1 MANSKRK
8 KTSGYFVTVGT
19 GEKIHYNSNP
29 TRSKPKVTETQKQAA
44 EARVQQYRSA
54 AKENAS
60 TQSGLSKPAKITS
73 DVSGEAWTRATPS
86 QVKLP
91 SGYTTS
97 QQSELNRL
105 QELRRQAQVDLDT
118 DTLNSV
124 DKRMKELRAQAG
136 KQTRFERVGSVLS
149 GSGKLYAGQLAG
161 TAGTLVEGAGKLN
174 TRIENYTDRE
184 KLQTAEDNINRY
196 QQMLSSGKDLTG
208 KALTAEDRKRIQSYI
223 KHNQAVLDAHK
234 NYTATVENAD
244 KETADTLYGKSLDLI
259 DSGSKDVEKAKED
272 LGFVGRAAVDLG
284 VAGTQM
290 AADAALGT
298 LTGTALIPMFIRSF
312 GGGAIEAKQNG
323 ATYGQQLAYGA
334 LSAGTEVATEKI
346 SNVSGVFKKV
356 YGGGV
361 VDEAVKK
368 AVKKLS
374 SNAVGQALLTAGAS
388 AGGEGFEEF
397 VSDVF
402 APIWQRAT
410 YAKDPYAS
418 DKYGAGNIDL
428 KSRPQYQNADGTIST
443 VDSWSFNID
452 GKEVLLPS
460 VWMKD
465 GKPYRS
471 SNADEILRHY
481 KETGEYLGK
490 FDTVEQANAY
500 AEKLHQEQNQ
510 YYNVYQNAKF
520 DLGEA
525 MYDAMIGAAMGLIGD
540 AGNIVN
546 TTRQASVDNRGVKN
560 AGNAVDVS
568 QMNSGNTVPPVD
580 AQNQNGYNETKVS
593 PAASAQVQQTEAQ
606 AQVTRA
612 ENPGSTVLDAATTL
626 FTQQG
631 MKLKTAQEKAAIV
644 QKLIAGEEVSVRDIN
659 KLNPTSKEGQAIFT
673 QLTGVQFPEGKVTQE
688 QLYNLYR
695 SANQVAVDAR
705 EKQRAQQA
713 AQEAAFQQAAM
724 ERARS
729 VQEQQ
734 ETPAAQ
740 EQQTTDTL
748 TRQMADAGFQ
758 ANPETQDR
766 IAQAQAELN
775 DAVNGT
781 ATAASRKTGNVRN
794 SLTLK
799 TGDTLTRDQFKQVM
813 QELYAEKGVNL
824 TDNQLDAAFNNFLST
839 ADRGGDISGLE
850 AMAEYLKSKEENIN
864 EAEPAGRSVPV
875 SGGLRG
881 ESDQGAAEQRQGV
894 PDRDGEGKGTN
905 QTGSASVRGK
915 RTDAGRTGREGKVQN
930 RRSEALRSDDAG
942 APGVSGES
950 EAVHDTGEVR
960 GGNGPTESGGG
971 RADETRN
978 LSFSERGETDEAELK
993 QQESFIQELRKKR
1006 PPVKRVRPDPSFQY
1020 VRVLDKSYWT
1030 QEMLDLQKDFARV
1043 GVKLNATIG
1052 EIRSKEGI
1060 TANGVA
1066 LSGKAFA
1073 RADHPTRTFKRSA
1086 SHELIHEYIM
1096 ADNALAGQL
1105 EAVLR
1110 MNVDSAKLN
1119 DLVGKYISLYQRA
1132 YTGLTDAEMKLRATE
1147 EIICDAYSG
1156 INRNGWGATEY
1167 SDDIRAAVSS
1177 WEKVWDAAHPNGYQ
1191 NTTQNSTAQGNTGK
1205 PSFSLTTE
1213 MTWDEQLDEL
1223 DNSSR
1228 FSALY
1233 IEETPN
1239 ILAEVGLGDLP
1250 LCMTKAHMKDAL
1262 HEKDPSNPHWHGVPE
1277 GVVRRLPDLLSK
1289 PAMILR
1295 SKTTP
1300 GDIVVVLQAAD
1311 ADGNP
1316 IVATIRPN
1324 GSAWVDKVAGPAN
1337 FITSVYGRDNFAPKA
1352 GETSK
1357 NNLLYLALRDRG
1369 IMYWNEKRTETLA
1382 HRCRLQLPQT
1392 LRKVPSDTILKQY
1405 EGYVKGNTPQRL
1417 FSMDDY
1423 DDAVTGSPDMD
1434 GSVPKFK
1441 NWDEAFWHFENL
1453 AGSNLAFADPP
1464 VMTSEMEFGA
1474 LDSHGKWHET
1484 LGTYSKDAAGL
1495 AKFNEDVKDF
1505 ITADELSDEELNALF
1520 PPTDGDFADDGYG
1533 YNYED
1538 QDADVP
1544 GFLSDIYARS
1554 QKEVSD
1560 AVQTN
1565 RDGFTKTDTKAFQ
1578 KWFNDPSG
1586 EFTNPDGQPKVFLR
1600 GSIYMGA
1607 TKAHEAGVAKSKGIF
1622 FTTDPSVAQE
1632 YASGVSSGENTTLM
1646 DEIKGDENLYLKELP
1661 RKYFRGWGPAKDYI
1675 LRHFQAYGNGL
1686 RLVGLD
1692 ANGNEVSRISDAE
1705 TFSLQTNAAT
1715 DEQFRK
1721 EGWFAEEKW
1730 RELASFPK
1738 TKQGLEDFNYRLG
1751 DIIRENKL
1759 GIRGY
1764 GKYFLTSNNT
1774 LVVDAQ
1780 GDDYHGIRSGVLPS
1794 ELRNG
1799 DTYVHINDIA
1809 ERAFQNGYDAV
1820 VVKNVDDAGGA
1831 QTQYIVKDS
1840 NQVKSVYNR
1849 GTWDKT
1855 KPDFL
1860 FDMAENDDHRQKL
1873 EDFFKKMEEEYG
1885 GGSAEAMFQ
1894 TFEQLDRARQRAEER
1909 AADAEAAQ
1917 QAAEWATEA
1926 AVEAARMAERERADK
1941 KLQKQKDAF
1950 QEKARQKAAEARLS
1964 KAKAVKSARLA
1975 EQMNAGRQWAAK
1987 LRRQDERATA
1997 KAEAMRKSA
2006 EERMSQLRSGHQQEL
2021 DDTRLAERMN
2031 AGRKVAEAKR
2041 KGLDA
2046 VAREKAKRE
2055 QDHKLASK
2063 DAKTAASVLRK
2074 YHKADTEKLTNAPV
2088 STLREAYHKP
2098 TAKDAVKAAADKLRT
2113 AHREFYKA
2121 FINGTQA
2128 VDDFSKYQKVDANT
2142 SVLLRTAMA
2151 SGSTVQS
2158 IRQDHLVGKDGSVI
2172 DDRSLEDVVICWD
2185 GSGKHR
2191 KYNDDKQRI
2200 LQDYMLHRHNVDRM
2214 SFREKAL
2221 NAVESYEQSY
2231 PWLASLEPREFAELV
2246 ADGNRIAQRYQELI
2260 EQFQKA
2266 KDKPIFTDS
2275 EGKPVTAE
2283 FSRNLV
2289 SQYEQQYDWV
2299 KEKAEGIYDWWDKF
2313 MQEWVVGDSLS
2324 AEEYAT
2330 LRETYPSYVP
2340 TYRKDKPGLGKGVS
2354 SFGGTVT
2361 AKKAVRAAT
2370 GGTSAVANIED
2381 SFNMLME
2388 KNVSS
2393 QRTNMVLRSITDT
2406 AMLDDAGDF
2415 NGFAVFDWNEAPEI
2429 LRWGLAAEG
2438 FEGALEAGT
2447 DQAAA
2452 KALSKDDGG
2461 VYRVRA
2467 WANGERVSAIVDPEL
2482 YKALDFAFNQKTGWF
2497 TKVGQTLTSPMKTF
2511 ITGINPAFAMR
2522 NTIRD
2527 NLTAQMNSISV
2538 VNSISGIKF
2547 EKYYAKAWQEMVSG
2561 SENWQHFVALGGTN
2575 AGYYNNEGGTYIT
2588 NLNRQKMQDLNPV
2601 NKVGKALGFI
2611 GEHTEQVTRF
2621 AEYLATIDRLPGGD
2635 TYGNRL
2641 VGIKNAAEVTVD
2653 FSRKGTLGKAF
2664 NAWIPYWNP
2673 TVQGIDKTVR
2683 TFFDQPTVA
2692 GKAKVLSRAALT
2704 TLPLDILLFAIYHAL
2719 DRDDEW
2725 EELSDRTK
2733 DTYYC
2738 IPLPDEHKFLKI
2750 PKSRDWGQIIGNPI
2764 MRMLQGLDGREDPF
2778 ENYFEVSI
2786 KPNFLWSNPLDAVL
2800 LSTQYDLAKN
2810 EDFAGRAIVPSNYQK
2825 MAKGDQWNS
2834 DTSKY
2839 AKVIADIGNMFVEE
2853 DVLSPMQIDYVINDY
2868 FGDFGSMFQRLFSIG
2883 GNDKQASAEEQAK
2896 MVAEDLLGNWVADNR
2911 YSSATV
2917 SDYYDMLDKVSQE
2930 VAAERVQNPDGYK
2943 DTPMYKLNSAFN
2955 AKGSAS
2961 DQITELN
2968 ARVRELPD
2976 GPEKDAI
2983 KGQIVELAR
2992 EALQMY
2998 DAVMSGDIT
3007 EPKMEMEYSKY
3018 GDKVKNALT
3027 DLADYS
3033 EDYAFLPSDYKPSSY
3048 TDPKN
3053 KNKEYVLDDAAKA
3066 KYRELYDEEYANVME
3081 AVIKSSKYRSAS
3093 AEKRAE
3099 LLEAV
3104 RDDVAPQVKEEFL
3117 KWLAKN
3123 YKSTPKKK

>member
-1 MANSKRK
+1 MADSKRK

-19 GEKIHYNSNP
+19 GEKIQYNSNP
-29 TRSKPKVTETQKQAA
+29 TRSKPKVTEAQKQAA

-73 DVSGEAWTRATPS
+73 GVSGEAWTRATPS
-86 QVKLP
+86 QTKVPL
-91 SGYTTS
+91 GYTTS

-105 QELRRQAQVDLDT
+105 QELRRQAQVDLDV
-118 DTLNSV
+118 DTMNKL
-124 DKRMKELRAQAG
+124 DAQMKAIRAQAG
-136 KQTRFERVGSVLS
+136 KQTIGDRASDTLSAIFSGSAGAYTNTAGFISNAYNDPDYNRRQIAQAQKALKTGRLSDGKIVTPAMRKTLQDNIDRMNREIAEWESENSTTNRIYRAADRMQDDSAAFQESAKQGLGKVGSTIVDAAVSMGQSTLDAVPAMVTGGAAGMAPFVVRAFG
-149 GSGKLYAGQLAG
+149 GSTQEARRKGADLNQQFLYGSAEAAKEYVTEKLFGL
-161 TAGTLVEGAGKLN
+161 TLPQKMMGSAGKGL
-174 TRIENYTDRE
+174 
-184 KLQTAEDNINRY
+184 
-196 QQMLSSGKDLTG
+196 
-208 KALTAEDRKRIQSYI
+208 
-223 KHNQAVLDAHK
+223 
-234 NYTATVENAD
+234 AD
-244 KETADTLYGKSLDLI
+244 IS
-259 DSGSKDVEKAKED
+259 VEKAID
-272 LGFVGRAAVDLG
+272 
-284 VAGTQM
+284 AGIRK
-290 AADAALGT
+290 ALG
-298 LTGTALIPMFIRSF
+298 RVESEF
-312 GGGAIEAKQNG
+312 GQKAIGGIATWLASGVTEGAEEIIGSAIENAFINPNLRPWEPDTRTRQQKFEDALYDGLVGAVSGLMGGVTNL
-323 ATYGQQLAYGA
+323 ATYDISKLNPTK
-334 LSAGTEVATEKI
+334 GT
-346 SNVSGVFKKV
+346 SSGV
-356 YGGGV
+356 
-361 VDEAVKK
+361 
-368 AVKKLS
+368 
-374 SNAVGQALLTAGAS
+374 
-388 AGGEGFEEF
+388 
-397 VSDVF
+397 
-402 APIWQRAT
+402 
-410 YAKDPYAS
+410 
-418 DKYGAGNIDL
+418 
-428 KSRPQYQNADGTIST
+428 T
-443 VDSWSFNID
+443 VDAKS
-452 GKEVLLPS
+452 
-460 VWMKD
+460 
-465 GKPYRS
+465 
-471 SNADEILRHY
+471 
-481 KETGEYLGK
+481 
-490 FDTVEQANAY
+490 
-500 AEKLHQEQNQ
+500 QN
-510 YYNVYQNAKF
+510 V
-520 DLGEA
+520 
-525 MYDAMIGAAMGLIGD
+525 
-540 AGNIVN
+540 
-546 TTRQASVDNRGVKN
+546 
-560 AGNAVDVS
+560 
-568 QMNSGNTVPPVD
+568 
-580 AQNQNGYNETKVS
+580 YNETKVS

-606 AQVTRA
+606 AQVTQA
-612 ENPGSTVLDAATTL
+612 ENPDVNVLDATTTL

-659 KLNPTSKEGQAIFT
+659 KLNPENPKARELFT

-695 SANQVAVDAR
+695 SAHDVAMQAQVQAQVQAETEVENTVPVDSAEGR
-705 EKQRAQQA
+705 EAFPGVNRVLD
-713 AQEAAFQQAAM
+713 EASTA
-724 ERARS
+724 
-729 VQEQQ
+729 QQ
-734 ETPAAQ
+734 ETPAVQ
-740 EQQTTDTL
+740 EQQATDTL
-748 TRQMADAGFQ
+748 AKQMADAGFQ

-781 ATAASRKTGNVRN
+781 TTAASRKTGNARN
-794 SLTLK
+794 SITLK

-864 EAEPAGRSVPV
+864 EEEPAGRSVPV

-894 PDRDGEGKGTN
+894 PGRDGEGKRTN
-905 QTGSASVRGK
+905 QTGAASVRGK

-971 RADETRN
+971 RTDETRN
-978 LSFSERGETDEAELK
+978 LSFSERGESDEAELK
-993 QQESFIQELRKKR
+993 QQKSFIQELRQKR

-1020 VRVLDKSYWT
+1020 VRILDKSYWT

-1066 LSGKAFA
+1066 LAGKAFA

-1096 ADNALAGQL
+1096 ADNALGGQL

-1132 YTGLTDAEMKLRATE
+1132 YTGLTDAEMKLRAME
-1147 EIICDAYSG
+1147 EIICDAYAG
-1156 INRNGWGATEY
+1156 INRQGWGATEY

-1177 WEKVWDAAHPNGYQ
+1177 WEKEWDAAHPNGYQ
-1191 NTTQNSTAQGNTGK
+1191 NTAQNSTAQGNTGK

-1213 MTWDEQLDEL
+1213 MTWDEQIDSLDDETNY
-1223 DNSSR
+1223 NS
-1228 FSALY
+1228 LY
-1233 IEETPN
+1233 IAETPN

-1250 LCMTKAHMKDAL
+1250 LTMSKAHLRDNM
-1262 HEKDPSNPHWHGVPE
+1262 HEKSPSNPHYHGVQE
-1277 GVVRRLPDLLSK
+1277 GVVRSLPELLSK

-1295 SKTTP
+1295 SRTNP
-1300 GDIVVVLQAAD
+1300 GDIMVVLQAVD
-1311 ADGNP
+1311 NDWNP
-1316 IVATIRPN
+1316 VVATIRPN
-1324 GSAWVDKVAGPAN
+1324 GTAYVDGVKGPAN
-1337 FITSVYGRDNFAPKA
+1337 FITSVYGRDNFAPRS
-1352 GETSK
+1352 GELSEYNT
-1357 NNLLYLALRDRG
+1357 LYLALRERN
-1369 IMYWNEKRTETLA
+1369 IMYWNKKRTEALA
-1382 HRCRLQLPQT
+1382 HRSRLQLPQT

-1417 FSMDDY
+1417 FSVDDY
-1423 DDAVTGSPDMD
+1423 DGANTDTNGDSGA
-1434 GSVPKFK
+1434 KFK
-1441 NWDEAFWHFENL
+1441 DWTSAFMHFENTPN
-1453 AGSNLAFADPP
+1453 SNMAFAEAPGPFAD
-1464 VMTSEMEFGA
+1464 EMEFGL
-1474 LDSHGKWHET
+1474 LDANGKWSET
-1484 LGTYSKDAAGL
+1484 LGVYSKDSEGL
-1495 AKFNEDVKDF
+1495 AAFNEDVKDF
-1505 ITADELSDEELNALF
+1505 LSAYEMSDEELNDLF
-1520 PPTDGDFADDGYG
+1520 PAEDDYA
-1533 YNYED
+1533 ED
-1538 QDADVP
+1538 YSVGEWDVP
-1544 GFLSDIYARS
+1544 PSPGTKNLEGDW
-1554 QKEVSD
+1554 EV
-1560 AVQTN
+1560 QNN
-1565 RDGFTKTDTKAFQ
+1565 REGFTRTDTKAFK
-1578 KWFNDPSG
+1578 KWFNDDSG
-1586 EFTNPDGQPKVFLR
+1586 ELTNRDGKPKVFMR
-1600 GSIYMGA
+1600 GSMGEGR
-1607 TKAHEAGVAKSKGIF
+1607 TNFGNYKDKKSGGLF
-1622 FTTDPSVAQE
+1622 FTESPRVAVNYGEGASVDINDN
-1632 YASGVSSGENTTLM
+1632 YTLM
-1646 DEIKGDENLYLKELP
+1646 DGLKGWGNDASAEWKPRYLK
-1661 RKYFRGWGPAKDYI
+1661 GWGPAKDY
-1675 LRHFQAYGNGL
+1675 LRSLFQDSDGNGL
-1686 RLVGLD
+1686 RLVGMD
-1692 ANGNEVSRISDAE
+1692 ADGNVVDKMAK
-1705 TFSLQTNAAT
+1705 TDHFSLQTNMAT
-1715 DEQFRK
+1715 AEQLENEDMVLADE
-1721 EGWFAEEKW
+1721 W
-1730 RELASFPK
+1730 RELASYPK
-1738 TKQGLEDFNYRLG
+1738 TRDSLEQFNQELGGYISQNRLG
-1751 DIIRENKL
+1751 L
-1759 GIRGY
+1759 RGY
-1764 GKYFLTSNNT
+1764 SKVYLSAKKT
-1774 LVVDAQ
+1774 LVVDA
-1780 GDDYHGIRSGVLPS
+1780 HGSEFSAISEEFIPS
-1794 ELRNG
+1794 KFHSPKGTGYSNING
-1799 DTYVHINDIA
+1799 LTR
-1809 ERAFQNGYDAV
+1809 RAFDEGYDCV
-1820 VVKNVDDAGGA
+1820 IVKNVQDTGGM
-1831 QTQYIVKDS
+1831 QTQYAVADGR
-1840 NQVKSVYNR
+1840 QVKSVYNK
-1849 GTWDKT
+1849 GTWDGSN
-1855 KPDFL
+1855 PNFL
-1860 FDMAENDDHRQKL
+1860 FDMVENEDHRQKL

-1926 AVEAARMAERERADK
+1926 AVEAAKMAERERADK

-1964 KAKAVKSARLA
+1964 KAKAVKSTRLA

-2006 EERMSQLRSGHQQEL
+2006 EERMSQLRAGHQQEL

-2041 KGLDA
+2041 KGRDA

-2098 TAKDAVKAAADKLRT
+2098 TAKEAMKAAADKLRT

-2121 FINGTQA
+2121 FINGAQA

-2172 DDRSLEDVVICWD
+2172 DERSLEDVVICWD

-2191 KYNDDKQRI
+2191 KYNDDKQRV
-2200 LQDYMLHRHNVDRM
+2200 LQDYMLHRHNIDRM

-2266 KDKPIFTDS
+2266 KDKPIFTDVN
-2275 EGKPVTAE
+2275 GAPVSAD
-2283 FSRNLV
+2283 FSRQRV
-2289 SQYEQQYDWV
+2289 SEYEESNPWV

-2330 LRETYPSYVP
+2330 LRETYPAYVP

-2415 NGFAVFDWNEAPEI
+2415 NGFAVFDWNEAPEM

-2683 TFFDQPTVA
+2683 TFFDQPNVA

-2968 ARVRELPD
+2968 AQVRELPD

-3099 LLEAV
+3099 LLEAA

>member
-1 MANSKRK
+1 MSLESIRKRAKAKAKASDEATGAKVLGTTTLNKQLGDNGSTPLKTTAKSSGLSGATASSK
-8 KTSGYFVTVGT
+8 
-19 GEKIHYNSNP
+19 
-29 TRSKPKVTETQKQAA
+29 AA
-44 EARVQQYRSA
+44 S
-54 AKENAS
+54 S
-60 TQSGLSKPAKITS
+60 QSGLSKPATIKA

-86 QVKLP
+86 QAKLK
-91 SGYTTS
+91 SGYTSS
-97 QQSELNRL
+97 QEREISKL
-105 QELRRQAQVDLDT
+105 QEQRRQAQVDLDT
-118 DTLNSV
+118 DTVNAV
-124 DKRMKELRAQAG
+124 DKRLKELRASAG
-136 KQTRFERVGSVLS
+136 KPTIGDRASDTLSAIMS
-149 GSGKLYAGQLAG
+149 GSGGAYTNAVGFASNALNDPDYYRRQIKQAQNALETGRLSDGNPVTEAMRKKL
-161 TAGTLVEGAGKLN
+161 T
-174 TRIENYTDRE
+174 ENISEYQKKIE
-184 KLQTAEDNINRY
+184 KLESENSFTNRTYRAADQMQDDSAAY
-196 QQMLSSGKDLTG
+196 QESAKQGLGKVGSTIVDAAVSMG
-208 KALTAEDRKRIQSYI
+208 QST
-223 KHNQAVLDAHK
+223 LDAVPALV
-234 NYTATVENAD
+234 T
-244 KETADTLYGKSLDLI
+244 S
-259 DSGSKDVEKAKED
+259 
-272 LGFVGRAAVDLG
+272 G
-284 VAGTQM
+284 VAGMAPFVARAFGGSTQEARRKGANLDQQFLYGSAE
-290 AADAALGT
+290 AAKEYVTEKLFGLTLPQKMMGRAGT
-298 LTGTALIPMFIRSF
+298 GSFDDLLEKGIRSVTEKLAKSD
-312 GGGAIEAKQNG
+312 GGQKVIGGLATWLMSG
-323 ATYGQQLAYGA
+323 ATEGLEEIIGSALENTFINPTLRPWEPDTRTAQEKFNDALYDGLVGA
-334 LSAGTEVATEKI
+334 
-346 SNVSGVFKKV
+346 VSGLM
-356 YGGGV
+356 GGV
-361 VDEAVKK
+361 T
-368 AVKKLS
+368 
-374 SNAVGQALLTAGAS
+374 N
-388 AGGEGFEEF
+388 
-397 VSDVF
+397 
-402 APIWQRAT
+402 IAT
-410 YAKDPYAS
+410 YDTSKLNPTKDTRS
-418 DKYGAGNIDL
+418 GA
-428 KSRPQYQNADGTIST
+428 T
-443 VDSWSFNID
+443 
-452 GKEVLLPS
+452 
-460 VWMKD
+460 
-465 GKPYRS
+465 
-471 SNADEILRHY
+471 
-481 KETGEYLGK
+481 
-490 FDTVEQANAY
+490 
-500 AEKLHQEQNQ
+500 
-510 YYNVYQNAKF
+510 
-520 DLGEA
+520 
-525 MYDAMIGAAMGLIGD
+525 
-540 AGNIVN
+540 
-546 TTRQASVDNRGVKN
+546 
-560 AGNAVDVS
+560 
-568 QMNSGNTVPPVD
+568 VD
-580 AQNQNGYNETKVS
+580 AQNQNDYNETKVS
-593 PAASAQVQQTEAQ
+593 PAASTEVQQTEAQ
-606 AQVTRA
+606 AQVTQA
-612 ENPGSTVLDAATTL
+612 ENPGVDVLDAATTL
-626 FTQQG
+626 FVQQG
-631 MKLKTAQEKAAIV
+631 MKLKTAQEKAGIV
-644 QKLIAGEEVSVRDIN
+644 QKLSAGEEVSVRDIN
-659 KLNPTSKEGQAIFT
+659 KLNPTSKESQAIFT
-673 QLTGVQFPEGKVTQE
+673 QLTGVQFPDGKVTQE

-695 SANQVAVDAR
+695 SAHDVAVQAQTEAESVAIDSAEGREAFPAVNQVLDDTAAV
-705 EKQRAQQA
+705 
-713 AQEAAFQQAAM
+713 
-724 ERARS
+724 
-729 VQEQQ
+729 QQ
-734 ETPAAQ
+734 ETPASQ
-740 EQQTTDTL
+740 EQQSSDTL
-748 TRQMADAGFQ
+748 AKQMADAGFQ

-781 ATAASRKTGNVRN
+781 TTAASRKTGNARN
-794 SLTLK
+794 SITLK

-813 QELYAEKGVNL
+813 RELYADKNVNI
-824 TDNQLDAAFNNFLST
+824 TDGQLDAAFNNFLAA

-850 AMAEYLKSKEENIN
+850 AMAEYLKSKEENTN

-881 ESDQGAAEQRQGV
+881 ESDQSTAEQRQGV
-894 PDRDGEGKGTN
+894 PGRNGEGQGTN
-905 QTGSASVRGK
+905 QTGTSPVRGK
-915 RTDAGRTGREGKVQN
+915 GTDARGTSGERTGEN
-930 RRSEALRSDDAG
+930 RKTETLRSDDEG
-942 APGVSGES
+942 APGVSGGP
-950 EAVHDTGEVR
+950 EAIQDAGAVR
-960 GGNGPTESGGG
+960 GGDGPTESGGG

-993 QQESFIQELRKKR
+993 QQKRFIQELRQKR
-1006 PPVKRVRPDPSFQY
+1006 PPIKRVRPDPSFQY
-1020 VRVLDKSYWT
+1020 ARVLDKSYWT

-1052 EIRSKEGI
+1052 EIRNKEGI
-1060 TANGVA
+1060 SANGVA
-1066 LSGKAFA
+1066 LAGNAYA

-1086 SHELIHEYIM
+1086 SHELVHEYIM
-1096 ADNALAGQL
+1096 ADNALGGRL
-1105 EAVLR
+1105 EAALQ
-1110 MNVDSAKLN
+1110 MDMDDAKLN
-1119 DLVGKYISLYQRA
+1119 DLIGKYINLYQKA
-1132 YTGLTDAEMKLRATE
+1132 YKGLTKEEMEYRATE
-1147 EIICDAYSG
+1147 EIICDAYAG
-1156 INRNGWGATEY
+1156 INRQGWGATEY
-1167 SDDIRAAVSS
+1167 SETIRDAVGK
-1177 WEKVWDAAHPNGYQ
+1177 WEKEWDAAHPNGYQ
-1191 NTTQNSTAQGNTGK
+1191 NTAQNSTAQGNTGK
-1205 PSFSLTTE
+1205 PSFSID
-1213 MTWDEQLDEL
+1213 DE
-1223 DNSSR
+1223 S
-1228 FSALY
+1228 
-1233 IEETPN
+1233 
-1239 ILAEVGLGDLP
+1239 
-1250 LCMTKAHMKDAL
+1250 
-1262 HEKDPSNPHWHGVPE
+1262 
-1277 GVVRRLPDLLSK
+1277 
-1289 PAMILR
+1289 
-1295 SKTTP
+1295 
-1300 GDIVVVLQAAD
+1300 
-1311 ADGNP
+1311 DGN
-1316 IVATIRPN
+1316 
-1324 GSAWVDKVAGPAN
+1324 
-1337 FITSVYGRDNFAPKA
+1337 
-1352 GETSK
+1352 
-1357 NNLLYLALRDRG
+1357 
-1369 IMYWNEKRTETLA
+1369 
-1382 HRCRLQLPQT
+1382 
-1392 LRKVPSDTILKQY
+1392 
-1405 EGYVKGNTPQRL
+1405 
-1417 FSMDDY
+1417 
-1423 DDAVTGSPDMD
+1423 
-1434 GSVPKFK
+1434 VPKFK
-1441 NWDEAFWHFENL
+1441 NWDDAFWHFETL
-1453 AGSNLAFADPP
+1453 AGSNLAFSEPP
-1464 VMTSEMEFGA
+1464 AMTDSMEFGA

-1495 AKFNEDVKDF
+1495 DKFNADVKDF
-1505 ITADELSDEELNALF
+1505 LSTYEISDEELNALF
-1520 PPTDGDFADDGYG
+1520 PPIEGDIVDDGYG

-1554 QKEVSD
+1554 QREASD

-1646 DEIKGDENLYLKELP
+1646 DEIKGDDNLYLKELQ

-1692 ANGNEVSRISDAE
+1692 ANGNEVPRISDAE

-1721 EGWFAEEKW
+1721 EGWFAEDKW

-1759 GIRGY
+1759 GVRGY
-1764 GKYFLTSNNT
+1764 GKYFLTSDNT

-1780 GDDYHGIRSGVLPS
+1780 GDDYHGIRSDVLPRA
-1794 ELRNG
+1794 LQNG
-1799 DTYVHINDIA
+1799 DPYVHIDNIA
-1809 ERAFQNGYDAV
+1809 ERAFQNDYDAV
-1820 VVKNVDDAGGA
+1820 VVKNVDDAGGS
-1831 QTQYIVKDS
+1831 QTQYIVKS
-1840 NQVKSVYNR
+1840 SSQVKSVYNR
-1849 GTWDKT
+1849 GTWDNT

-1909 AADAEAAQ
+1909 AADAEAVQ

-1926 AVEAARMAERERADK
+1926 AVEAAKMAERERADK
-1941 KLQKQKDAF
+1941 KLQKQKNAY
-1950 QEKARQKAAEARLS
+1950 QAKAKQKAAEARLS
-1964 KAKAVKSARLA
+1964 KAKAVQSARLA

-2006 EERMSQLRSGHQQEL
+2006 EERMSQLRADHQQEM

-2041 KGLDA
+2041 KGRDA

-2074 YHKADTEKLTNAPV
+2074 YHKTDVENLTNAPV
-2088 STLREAYHKP
+2088 NTLRDAYHKP

-2128 VDDFSKYQKVDANT
+2128 IDDFSKYQKVDANT

-2172 DDRSLEDVVICWD
+2172 DSRSLEDVVICWD

-2191 KYNDDKQRI
+2191 KYNDDKQRV
-2200 LQDYMLHRHNVDRM
+2200 LQDYMLHRHNIDRM

-2340 TYRKDKPGLGKGVS
+2340 TYRMDKPGLGKGVS

-2415 NGFAVFDWNEAPEI
+2415 NGFAVFDWNEAPEM

-2547 EKYYAKAWQEMVSG
+2547 EKYYVKAWQEMVSG

-2673 TVQGIDKTVR
+2673 TVQGIDKVVR
-2683 TFFDQPTVA
+2683 TFFDQPTVV

-2704 TLPLDILLFAIYHAL
+2704 TLPLEVFLFALYHKL

-2733 DTYYC
+2733 DAYYC
-2738 IPLPDEHKFLKI
+2738 IPLKDEHKFLKI

-2853 DVLSPMQIDYVINDY
+2853 DWLSPMQLDYIINDY

-2883 GNDKQASAEEQAK
+2883 GNDSEVGTKEQAK
-2896 MVAEDLLGNWVADNR
+2896 LVAEDLFGNWVADNR

-2943 DTPMYKLNSAFN
+2943 DTPMYKLNAAFN
-2955 AKGSAS
+2955 AQGSAS

-2968 ARVRELPD
+2968 AQVRELPD
-2976 GPEKDAI
+2976 GPEKDEI

-2998 DAVMSGDIT
+2998 DAVMSGEIT

-3018 GDKVKNALT
+3018 GDKVKKALT

-3066 KYRELYDEEYANVME
+3066 KYRELYDEEYASVME

-3099 LLEAV
+3099 LLEAA

>member
-1 MANSKRK
+1 MADSKRK

-19 GEKIHYNSNP
+19 GEKIQYNSNP

-60 TQSGLSKPAKITS
+60 TQSMLSKPARITS
-73 DVSGEAWTRATPS
+73 DVSSEAWTRATPS
-86 QVKLP
+86 QTKVPL
-91 SGYTTS
+91 GYTTS

-105 QELRRQAQVDLDT
+105 QELRRQAQVDLDV
-118 DTLNSV
+118 DTMNKL
-124 DKRMKELRAQAG
+124 DAQMKAIRAQAG
-136 KQTRFERVGSVLS
+136 KQTAGDRASDVLSTIVS
-149 GSGKLYAGQLAG
+149 GSGSSLVN
-161 TAGTLVEGAGKLN
+161 TAGFISNAYNDPDFNRRQIAQAQKALETGRLSDGKVVTPAMRKTLQDNIDRMNREIAEWESENSTTNRIYRAVDRMQNDSAAFQESAKQGLGKVGSTIVDAAVSMGQSTLDAVPAMVTGGAAGMAPFVVRAFGGATQEARRKGADLNQQFLYGSAEAAKEYVTEKLFGLTLPQKMMGNAGKGLADASVEGLIDTGIKKALGRIESEFGQKAIGGIATWLASGVTEGAEEIIGSAIENAFINPNLRPWEPDTRTRQQKFEDALYDGLVGAVSGLMGGVTNIATYDTSKLN
-174 TRIENYTDRE
+174 PAKT
-184 KLQTAEDNINRY
+184 
-196 QQMLSSGKDLTG
+196 TG
-208 KALTAEDRKRIQSYI
+208 
-223 KHNQAVLDAHK
+223 
-234 NYTATVENAD
+234 
-244 KETADTLYGKSLDLI
+244 
-259 DSGSKDVEKAKED
+259 
-272 LGFVGRAAVDLG
+272 
-284 VAGTQM
+284 
-290 AADAALGT
+290 
-298 LTGTALIPMFIRSF
+298 
-312 GGGAIEAKQNG
+312 
-323 ATYGQQLAYGA
+323 
-334 LSAGTEVATEKI
+334 
-346 SNVSGVFKKV
+346 SGV
-356 YGGGV
+356 
-361 VDEAVKK
+361 
-368 AVKKLS
+368 
-374 SNAVGQALLTAGAS
+374 T
-388 AGGEGFEEF
+388 
-397 VSDVF
+397 
-402 APIWQRAT
+402 
-410 YAKDPYAS
+410 
-418 DKYGAGNIDL
+418 
-428 KSRPQYQNADGTIST
+428 
-443 VDSWSFNID
+443 
-452 GKEVLLPS
+452 
-460 VWMKD
+460 
-465 GKPYRS
+465 
-471 SNADEILRHY
+471 
-481 KETGEYLGK
+481 
-490 FDTVEQANAY
+490 
-500 AEKLHQEQNQ
+500 
-510 YYNVYQNAKF
+510 
-520 DLGEA
+520 
-525 MYDAMIGAAMGLIGD
+525 
-540 AGNIVN
+540 
-546 TTRQASVDNRGVKN
+546 
-560 AGNAVDVS
+560 
-568 QMNSGNTVPPVD
+568 VD
-580 AQNQNGYNETKVS
+580 AQNQTGYNEPKVS
-593 PAASAQVQQTEAQ
+593 PAASEEVQQTEAQ
-606 AQVTRA
+606 AQVTQA
-612 ENPGSTVLDAATTL
+612 ENPTSTVLDAATTL

-644 QKLIAGEEVSVRDIN
+644 QKLIAGDEVSVRDIN
-659 KLNPTSKEGQAIFT
+659 KLNPTSKESQAIFT

-688 QLYNLYR
+688 RLYNLYR
-695 SANQVAVDAR
+695 SANTAAVQAR
-705 EKQRAQQA
+705 EQQRAQQA
-713 AQEAAFQQAAM
+713 TQEAVFQQAAM
-724 ERARS
+724 ERVQS

-734 ETPAAQ
+734 ATPAAQ
-740 EQQTTDTL
+740 EQPTADTL
-748 TRQMADAGFQ
+748 TKQMADAGFQ

-781 ATAASRKTGNVRN
+781 TTAASRKTGNVRN
-794 SLTLK
+794 SIMLK

-850 AMAEYLKSKEENIN
+850 AMAEYLKSKEEGNN
-864 EAEPAGRSVPV
+864 GGETAETERT
-875 SGGLRG
+875 GGLRPVRGSVQRESTQNDAGAEGG
-881 ESDQGAAEQRQGV
+881 ERQTVGGTHGVLQAEGAETAEAERSSPGGGKEN
-894 PDRDGEGKGTN
+894 RDEG
-905 QTGSASVRGK
+905 SVRAVAEI
-915 RTDAGRTGREGKVQN
+915 RDRQRDAGRERG
-930 RRSEALRSDDAG
+930 DAG
-942 APGVSGES
+942 YVGEA
-950 EAVHDTGEVR
+950 ERTAGDDVLPEVR
-960 GGNGPTESGGG
+960 GELHAG
-971 RADETRN
+971 
-978 LSFSERGETDEAELK
+978 SERAKTAVR
-993 QQESFIQELRKKR
+993 ES
-1006 PPVKRVRPDPSFQY
+1006 
-1020 VRVLDKSYWT
+1020 
-1030 QEMLDLQKDFARV
+1030 
-1043 GVKLNATIG
+1043 
-1052 EIRSKEGI
+1052 
-1060 TANGVA
+1060 
-1066 LSGKAFA
+1066 
-1073 RADHPTRTFKRSA
+1073 
-1086 SHELIHEYIM
+1086 
-1096 ADNALAGQL
+1096 
-1105 EAVLR
+1105 
-1110 MNVDSAKLN
+1110 
-1119 DLVGKYISLYQRA
+1119 
-1132 YTGLTDAEMKLRATE
+1132 
-1147 EIICDAYSG
+1147 
-1156 INRNGWGATEY
+1156 
-1167 SDDIRAAVSS
+1167 
-1177 WEKVWDAAHPNGYQ
+1177 
-1191 NTTQNSTAQGNTGK
+1191 
-1205 PSFSLTTE
+1205 
-1213 MTWDEQLDEL
+1213 
-1223 DNSSR
+1223 
-1228 FSALY
+1228 
-1233 IEETPN
+1233 
-1239 ILAEVGLGDLP
+1239 
-1250 LCMTKAHMKDAL
+1250 
-1262 HEKDPSNPHWHGVPE
+1262 
-1277 GVVRRLPDLLSK
+1277 VRRLAKKRAEEFRKKNYPTERRDVGTGLENDILPEKYWPRSVRKAAEKVRASGGEFYVTVGQIHYVKTDGTHKTSDGLTVPETGIVLVRADSNRWLPGQIAGHELLHWDIDVDESLRGRLKHQVFSSIKEMEIDKLYDFLEEKYAGSEHYGAFEGHFDEYFEEFLCDINGDVRDRANIPDETFET
-1289 PAMILR
+1289 LR
-1295 SKTTP
+1295 SIVLKGVQEWESERNTNVTDSSAQ
-1300 GDIVVVLQAAD
+1300 GDTREASSSSNRTRDGPEALAD
-1311 ADGNP
+1311 DE
-1316 IVATIRPN
+1316 
-1324 GSAWVDKVAGPAN
+1324 D
-1337 FITSVYGRDNFAPKA
+1337 APQF
-1352 GETSK
+1352 T
-1357 NNLLYLALRDRG
+1357 
-1369 IMYWNEKRTETLA
+1369 
-1382 HRCRLQLPQT
+1382 
-1392 LRKVPSDTILKQY
+1392 
-1405 EGYVKGNTPQRL
+1405 
-1417 FSMDDY
+1417 
-1423 DDAVTGSPDMD
+1423 
-1434 GSVPKFK
+1434 
-1441 NWDEAFWHFENL
+1441 NWDEAFWHFETQ
-1453 AGSNLAFADPP
+1453 AGSNLAFSEPP
-1464 VMTSEMEFGA
+1464 AMTDSMEFGA
-1474 LDSHGKWHET
+1474 LDSHGKWYET

-1505 ITADELSDEELNALF
+1505 LSTYEISDEELNALF

-1554 QKEVSD
+1554 QKEASD

-1721 EGWFAEEKW
+1721 EGWFAEDKW

-1764 GKYFLTSNNT
+1764 GKYFLTSDNT
-1774 LVVDAQ
+1774 LVVDVE
-1780 GDDYHGIRSGVLPS
+1780 GYDYHGIRSDVLPT

-1799 DTYVHINDIA
+1799 DTYVHIDNIA

-1831 QTQYIVKDS
+1831 QTQYIVKNS
-1840 NQVKSVYNR
+1840 SQVKSVYNR
-1849 GTWDKT
+1849 GTWDNT

-1860 FDMAENDDHRQKL
+1860 FLAENEDHRQKL

-1926 AVEAARMAERERADK
+1926 AVEAAKMAERERTDK

-1964 KAKAVKSARLA
+1964 KAKAVQSARLA
-1975 EQMNAGRQWAAK
+1975 EQMNAGRHWAAK

-2006 EERMSQLRSGHQQEL
+2006 EERMSQLRAGHQQEL

-2098 TAKDAVKAAADKLRT
+2098 TAKDAVKAAPDKLRT

-2172 DDRSLEDVVICWD
+2172 DERSLEDVVICWD

-2191 KYNDDKQRI
+2191 KYNDDKQRV
-2200 LQDYMLHRHNVDRM
+2200 LQDYMLHRHNIDRM

-2289 SQYEQQYDWV
+2289 SQYEQQYAWV

-2330 LRETYPSYVP
+2330 LRETYPAYVP

-2415 NGFAVFDWNEAPEI
+2415 NGFAVFDWNEAPEL

-2561 SENWQHFVALGGTN
+2561 SDNWQHFVALGGTN

-2673 TVQGIDKTVR
+2673 TVQGIDKVVR

-2943 DTPMYKLNSAFN
+2943 GTPMYKLNSAFN

-2968 ARVRELPD
+2968 AQVRELPD

-3018 GDKVKNALT
+3018 GDKVKTALT

-3066 KYRELYDEEYANVME
+3066 KYRELYDEEYASVME
-3081 AVIKSSKYRSAS
+3081 EVIKSSKYRSAS

-3099 LLEAV
+3099 LLEAA

>member
-1 MANSKRK
+1 MALKLIDKTTGKSYTSSVVASAGRLTSNGASASRQNRWSSNSGKL
-8 KTSGYFVTVGT
+8 TLT
-19 GEKIHYNSNP
+19 KIPDLSF
-29 TRSKPKVTETQKQAA
+29 KQKEDEEERQ
-44 EARVQQYRSA
+44 EREPVVKIGSSA
-54 AKENAS
+54 
-60 TQSGLSKPAKITS
+60 P
-73 DVSGEAWTRATPS
+73 
-86 QVKLP
+86 KLP
-91 SGYTTS
+91 FEEATEVKKRDTTPT
-97 QQSELNRL
+97 QIYE
-105 QELRRQAQVDLDT
+105 EAT
-118 DTLNSV
+118 EKAV
-124 DKRMKELRAQAG
+124 DKPTLLERAMNTLSGAG
-136 KQTRFERVGSVLS
+136 KQTGSGFLNTQGTLYEMGQGQRDRMYSDMAAQYQKEYERAQKDLALMEQENRETPGTYNEAEMQGQRYILEDAKRKYEALSSTEVKRAQVGSVHETQKLADTLAES
-149 GSGKLYAGQLAG
+149 GQKDIAEAKEGLGALGKFAVDVGAGAAQLAG
-161 TAGTLVEGAGKLN
+161 DAAIGAVTGLGTMGTIALRGFGSGAQQARLEGATLG
-174 TRIENYTDRE
+174 
-184 KLQTAEDNINRY
+184 
-196 QQMLSSGKDLTG
+196 QQI
-208 KALTAEDRKRIQSYI
+208 A
-223 KHNQAVLDAHK
+223 
-234 NYTATVENAD
+234 
-244 KETADTLYGKSLDLI
+244 YGL
-259 DSGSKDVEKAKED
+259 GS
-272 LGFVGRAAVDLG
+272 AAVE
-284 VAGTQM
+284 
-290 AADAALGT
+290 AL
-298 LTGTALIPMFIRSF
+298 
-312 GGGAIEAKQNG
+312 
-323 ATYGQQLAYGA
+323 
-334 LSAGTEVATEKI
+334 TEKI
-346 SNVSGVFKKV
+346 GSVGSVNTKLFGK
-356 YGGGV
+356 GAMDDILEGV
-361 VDEAVKK
+361 VAAVEKSAKTEAGSKF
-368 AVKKLS
+368 L
-374 SNAVGQALLTAGAS
+374 NHLTS
-388 AGGEGFEEF
+388 AGVSFLSEGVEEF
-397 VSDVF
+397 VSGVVDPILKRAIYSDDDIDWKQVAKDSAYEF
-402 APIWQRAT
+402 LVGGAVGGLLGGIGGTNTGRITTKQAPIDTVGKAT
-410 YAKDPYAS
+410 YNKNTESAAV
-418 DKYGAGNIDL
+418 
-428 KSRPQYQNADGTIST
+428 Q
-443 VDSWSFNID
+443 
-452 GKEVLLPS
+452 
-460 VWMKD
+460 
-465 GKPYRS
+465 
-471 SNADEILRHY
+471 
-481 KETGEYLGK
+481 KETA
-490 FDTVEQANAY
+490 FP
-500 AEKLHQEQNQ
+500 
-510 YYNVYQNAKF
+510 
-520 DLGEA
+520 
-525 MYDAMIGAAMGLIGD
+525 AASAAI
-540 AGNIVN
+540 
-546 TTRQASVDNRGVKN
+546 
-560 AGNAVDVS
+560 
-568 QMNSGNTVPPVD
+568 
-580 AQNQNGYNETKVS
+580 S
-593 PAASAQVQQTEAQ
+593 PAASAEVQRAEAQ
-606 AQVTRA
+606 AQVTQA
-612 ENPGSTVLDAATTL
+612 ENPDATVLDAATTA
-626 FTQQG
+626 FTRLG
-631 MKLKTAQEKAAIV
+631 MNLKTAQKRAQIV
-644 QKLIAGEEVSVRDIN
+644 QKLILGEEVSNREINVLEPTNKVSRDVF
-659 KLNPTSKEGQAIFT
+659 S
-673 QLTGVQFPEGKVTQE
+673 QLTGVQFPSGKLSIE
-688 QLYNLYR
+688 QTYNLYR
-695 SANQVAVDAR
+695 SASTVAQTAR
-705 EKQRAQQA
+705 M
-713 AQEAAFQQAAM
+713 AQEAAQERSA
-724 ERARS
+724 ERARVAAAVQQETARMGAEVAQA
-729 VQEQQ
+729 VQEQMQVETEAENAAPVDSAAGREVFPAVNQVLDEASAVQQ

-740 EQQTTDTL
+740 EPQTTDTR
-748 TRQMADAGFQ
+748 TKQMADAGFQ
-758 ANPETQDR
+758 ANPEAQDR
-766 IAQAQAELN
+766 IAQARAELN

-781 ATAASRKTGNVRN
+781 TTAASRKTGNTRN
-794 SLTLK
+794 SITLK

-824 TDNQLDAAFNNFLST
+824 TDNQLDSAFNNLLST

-850 AMAEYLKSKEENIN
+850 AMAEYLKSKEENTN

-881 ESDQGAAEQRQGV
+881 ESDQGAEEQRQGV
-894 PDRDGEGKGTN
+894 SGRDGEGQGTN
-905 QTGSASVRGK
+905 QAGASPVRGK
-915 RTDAGRTGREGKVQN
+915 GTDTGRTGREGKIQN
-930 RRSEALRSDDAG
+930 RGNGSGDQDVRG
-942 APGVSGES
+942 ARP
-950 EAVHDTGEVR
+950 DTGGDER
-960 GGNGPTESGGG
+960 TSNPGTARADGTESASMDRGTEKPRTAAEAE
-971 RADETRN
+971 RAGY
-978 LSFSERGETDEAELK
+978 SEAELK
-993 QQESFIQELRKKR
+993 KQADFIQELRQKR
-1006 PPVKRVRPDPSFQY
+1006 PPVKRVRPDPSLQY
-1020 VRVLDKSYWT
+1020 VRILDKSYWT
-1030 QEMLDLQKDFARV
+1030 REMLDLQKDFARV
-1043 GVKLNATIG
+1043 GVELNATIG
-1052 EIRSKEGI
+1052 GIISKEGVA
-1060 TANGVA
+1060 ANGVA
-1066 LSGKAFA
+1066 LAGNAYA
-1073 RADHPTRTFKRSA
+1073 RADHHIRTFSHSA
-1086 SHELIHEYIM
+1086 KHELVHEYIM
-1096 ADNALAGQL
+1096 ADNALGGRLRTVL
-1105 EAVLR
+1105 EFMRDQAY
-1110 MNVDSAKLN
+1110 MDALN
-1119 DLVGKYISLYQRA
+1119 DRIDKYVNLYGAAYKGLSPDEMRYRA
-1132 YTGLTDAEMKLRATE
+1132 AE

-1177 WEKVWDAAHPNGYQ
+1177 WEKEWDAAHPNGYQ
-1191 NTTQNSTAQGNTGK
+1191 NTAQNSTAQDNTGK
-1205 PSFSLTTE
+1205 PSFSMTTE

-1239 ILAEVGLGDLP
+1239 ILAELGLGDLP
-1250 LCMTKAHMKDAL
+1250 LCMTKAHMKNVL
-1262 HEKDPSNPHWHGVPE
+1262 HKKDPSNPHWHGVPE
-1277 GVVRRLPDLLSK
+1277 GIVRRLPDLLSR
-1289 PAMILR
+1289 PAMVIR

-1316 IVATIRPN
+1316 IVATIHPN
-1324 GSAWVDKVAGPAN
+1324 GSAWVDKVVGPAN

-1405 EGYVKGNTPQRL
+1405 EGYVKGSTPQRL

-1423 DDAVTGSPDMD
+1423 DGAVTGSAEMD
-1434 GSVPKFK
+1434 EDTPQFK
-1441 NWDEAFWHFENL
+1441 NWDEAFLYFEN
-1453 AGSNLAFADPP
+1453 AVGGNLVFAEPP
-1464 VMTSEMEFGA
+1464 FMASEMEFGA
-1474 LDSHGKWHET
+1474 LDSHGKWYET
-1484 LGTYSKDAAGL
+1484 IGTYSKDAAGL

-1505 ITADELSDEELNALF
+1505 LSTYEISDEELNALF

-1544 GFLSDIYARS
+1544 GFLSDFYARS
-1554 QKEVSD
+1554 QKEASD

-1565 RDGFTKTDTKAFQ
+1565 RDGFTRTDTKAFR

-1646 DEIKGDENLYLKELP
+1646 DEIKGDDNLYLKELQ

-1675 LRHFQAYGNGL
+1675 LRHFQAYGNGI

-1721 EGWFAEEKW
+1721 EGWFAEGKW

-1738 TKQGLEDFNYRLG
+1738 SKQGLEDFNYRLG

-1764 GKYFLTSNNT
+1764 GKYFLTSDNT
-1774 LVVDAQ
+1774 LVVDAK
-1780 GDDYHGIRSGVLPS
+1780 GYDYHGIRSDVLPT

-1799 DTYVHINDIA
+1799 DTYVHINNIA

-1831 QTQYIVKDS
+1831 QTQYIVKNS
-1840 NQVKSVYNR
+1840 GQVKSVYNR
-1849 GTWDKT
+1849 GTWDGSR
-1855 KPDFL
+1855 PDFL
-1860 FDMAENDDHRQKL
+1860 FDMAENEDHRQKL
-1873 EDFFKKMEEEYG
+1873 EDFFKKLEEEYG

-1926 AVEAARMAERERADK
+1926 AVEAAKMAERERADK
-1941 KLQKQKDAF
+1941 KLQKQKEAF
-1950 QEKARQKAAEARLS
+1950 REKARQKAAEARLS
-1964 KAKAVKSARLA
+1964 KAKAVQSARLA

-2006 EERMSQLRSGHQQEL
+2006 EERMRQLRAGHQQEL

-2031 AGRKVAEAKR
+2031 AGRKVSQAKR
-2041 KGLDA
+2041 KGQDA

-2074 YHKADTEKLTNAPV
+2074 YHKTDTEKLTNAPV

-2098 TAKDAVKAAADKLRT
+2098 TAKDAVKDAADKLRT

-2172 DDRSLEDVVICWD
+2172 DERSLEDVVICWD

-2191 KYNDDKQRI
+2191 KYNDDKQRV

-2283 FSRNLV
+2283 FSRSLV

-2415 NGFAVFDWNEAPEI
+2415 NGFAVFDWNEAPEM

-2482 YKALDFAFNQKTGWF
+2482 YKALDFAFNQRTGWF
-2497 TKVGQTLTSPMKTF
+2497 TKVGQTLTNPMKTF
-2511 ITGINPAFAMR
+2511 ITGINPAFAIR
-2522 NTIRD
+2522 NAIRD

-2547 EKYYAKAWQEMVSG
+2547 EKYYAKAWQEMVSS

-2575 AGYYNNEGGTYIT
+2575 AGYYNNEGGAYIT
-2588 NLNRQKMQDLNPV
+2588 SLNRQKMQDLNPV
-2601 NKVGKALGFI
+2601 NRVGKALGFI

-2673 TVQGIDKTVR
+2673 TVQGIDKMVR

-2704 TLPLDILLFAIYHAL
+2704 TLPLDVLLFAIYHAL
-2719 DRDDEW
+2719 GRDDDW

-2738 IPLPDEHKFLKI
+2738 IPLRDEHKFLKI

-2800 LSTQYDLAKN
+2800 LSTKYDLAKN

-2930 VAAERVQNPDGYK
+2930 VAAERVQNPNGYK

-2968 ARVRELPD
+2968 AQVRELPD
-2976 GPEKDAI
+2976 GPEKDEI

-2992 EALQMY
+2992 ESLQMY
-2998 DAVMSGDIT
+2998 DSVMSGEIT

-3018 GDKVKNALT
+3018 GDKVKEALT

-3048 TDPKN
+3048 TDPRN

-3066 KYRELYDEEYANVME
+3066 KYRELYDEEYASVME
-3081 AVIKSSKYRSAS
+3081 EVIKSGKYRSAS

-3099 LLEAV
+3099 LLEAA

>member
-1 MANSKRK
+1 MADSKRK

-19 GEKIHYNSNP
+19 GEKIQYNSNP

-86 QVKLP
+86 QTVIPEKTVTSQTKMP
-91 SGYTTS
+91 SGYTPN
-97 QQSELNRL
+97 QERELSRL
-105 QELRRQAQVDLDT
+105 SKLRQEAAVNLDADTMNELDAQ
-118 DTLNSV
+118 
-124 DKRMKELRAQAG
+124 MKAIRAQAG
-136 KQTRFERVGSVLS
+136 KQTFGDRVNDTLTAIMTGS
-149 GSGKLYAGQLAG
+149 AGQYA
-161 TAGTLVEGAGKLN
+161 
-174 TRIENYTDRE
+174 
-184 KLQTAEDNINRY
+184 
-196 QQMLSSGKDLTG
+196 
-208 KALTAEDRKRIQSYI
+208 
-223 KHNQAVLDAHK
+223 
-234 NYTATVENAD
+234 
-244 KETADTLYGKSLDLI
+244 
-259 DSGSKDVEKAKED
+259 
-272 LGFVGRAAVDLG
+272 
-284 VAGTQM
+284 
-290 AADAALGT
+290 
-298 LTGTALIPMFIRSF
+298 
-312 GGGAIEAKQNG
+312 
-323 ATYGQQLAYGA
+323 
-334 LSAGTEVATEKI
+334 
-346 SNVSGVFKKV
+346 
-356 YGGGV
+356 
-361 VDEAVKK
+361 
-368 AVKKLS
+368 
-374 SNAVGQALLTAGAS
+374 NAVG
-388 AGGEGFEEF
+388 F
-397 VSDVF
+397 VNNAF
-402 APIWQRAT
+402 
-410 YAKDPYAS
+410 KDPDHNRRQIARMQES
-418 DKYGAGNIDL
+418 L
-428 KSRPQYQNADGTIST
+428 KTG
-443 VDSWSFNID
+443 
-452 GKEVLLPS
+452 VLS
-460 VWMKD
+460 D
-465 GKPYRS
+465 GKPVTPAMRKTIQESIDRMTKEIKEWEAEDSTTNRIYRA
-471 SNADEILRHY
+471 ADR
-481 KETGEYLGK
+481 
-490 FDTVEQANAY
+490 
-500 AEKLHQEQNQ
+500 
-510 YYNVYQNAKF
+510 
-520 DLGEA
+520 LGEESA
-525 MYDAMIGAAMGLIGD
+525 KATASAKEGLG
-540 AGNIVN
+540 
-546 TTRQASVDNRGVKN
+546 SV
-560 AGNAVDVS
+560 
-568 QMNSGNTVPPVD
+568 GNTVVD
-580 AQNQNGYNETKVS
+580 AAVSMGQSTLDAVPALVTGGAAGMAPFVVRAFGGATQEARRKGADMDEQLLYGSAEAAKEYVTEKLFGLTLPQKMMGSAGAGGVDSIVENGIKNLTEKLAKTETGRKVLGGIATWFMSGVGEGAEEIIGSAIENAFINPNLRPWEPDTRTQQQKFEDALYDGLVGAVSGWMGGVTNLVTYDTSKLSPARTTRSGVTVDAKNQNAYNETKVS
-593 PAASAQVQQTEAQ
+593 PAASAEVQQTEAQ
-606 AQVTRA
+606 AQVTQA
-612 ENPGSTVLDAATTL
+612 ENPGVNVLDAATTL

-659 KLNPTSKEGQAIFT
+659 KLNPTSKESQAIFT
-673 QLTGVQFPEGKVTQE
+673 QLTGVQFPEGKATQE

-695 SANQVAVDAR
+695 SANTAAVQAR
-705 EKQRAQQA
+705 EQQRARQA
-713 AQEAAFQQAAM
+713 AREAAFQQAAM
-724 ERARS
+724 ERVQS

-734 ETPAAQ
+734 STPAAQ
-740 EQQTTDTL
+740 EQQSTDTL
-748 TRQMADAGFQ
+748 TKQMADAGFQ

-781 ATAASRKTGNVRN
+781 TTAASRKTGNVRN
-794 SLTLK
+794 SIMLK

-813 QELYAEKGVNL
+813 QELYAGKGVNL
-824 TDNQLDAAFNNFLST
+824 TDNQLDAAFNNFLSA

-850 AMAEYLKSKEENIN
+850 AMAEYLKSKEENTN

-894 PDRDGEGKGTN
+894 PGGDGEGQRTN
-905 QTGSASVRGK
+905 QAGASPVRGK
-915 RTDAGRTGREGKVQN
+915 GTDTRGTGGERTGEN
-930 RRSEALRSDDAG
+930 RRSEALRSDDEG
-942 APGVSGES
+942 APGVSGGS
-950 EAVHDTGEVR
+950 EEVHDAGEVR
-960 GGNGPTESGGG
+960 GWNGPTESGGG
-971 RADETRN
+971 RTDETRN
-978 LSFSERGETDEAELK
+978 LSFPERGEADEAELK
-993 QQESFIQELRKKR
+993 QQKSFIQELRQKR

-1020 VRVLDKSYWT
+1020 ARVLDKSYWT

-1052 EIRSKEGI
+1052 EIRNKEGI
-1060 TANGVA
+1060 SANGVA
-1066 LSGKAFA
+1066 LAGNAYA

-1096 ADNALAGQL
+1096 ADNALGGQL
-1105 EAVLR
+1105 EAALR
-1110 MNVDSAKLN
+1110 FGADHAKLN
-1119 DLVGKYISLYQRA
+1119 DLIGKYVNLYQSA
-1132 YTGLTDAEMKLRATE
+1132 YTGLTDAEMKIRAVE
-1147 EIICDAYSG
+1147 EIICDAYAG
-1156 INRNGWGATEY
+1156 INRQGWGATEY
-1167 SDDIRAAVSS
+1167 SDAIRDAVGK
-1177 WEKVWDAAHPNGYQ
+1177 WEKAWDAAHPNGYQ
-1191 NTTQNSTAQGNTGK
+1191 NTAQNSTAQGNTGK
-1205 PSFSLTTE
+1205 PSFSMTTE

-1392 LRKVPSDTILKQY
+1392 LRKVPSDIILKEY

-1453 AGSNLAFADPP
+1453 AGSNLAFAEPP
-1464 VMTSEMEFGA
+1464 MMASEMEFGY
-1474 LDSHGKWHET
+1474 LDSHGKWLET
-1484 LGTYSKDAAGL
+1484 IGTYSKDSAGL

-1505 ITADELSDEELNALF
+1505 LSTYEISDEELNALF

-1554 QKEVSD
+1554 QKEASD

-1646 DEIKGDENLYLKELP
+1646 DEIKGDENLYLKEHQ

-1692 ANGNEVSRISDAE
+1692 ADGNEVSRISDAE

-1738 TKQGLEDFNYRLG
+1738 TKQGLEDFNYQLG

-1764 GKYFLTSNNT
+1764 GKYFLTSDNT
-1774 LVVDAQ
+1774 LVVDAR
-1780 GDDYHGIRSGVLPS
+1780 GDDYHGIRSDALPGA
-1794 ELRNG
+1794 LQNG
-1799 DTYVHINDIA
+1799 DPYVHINSIA

-1926 AVEAARMAERERADK
+1926 AVEAARMAEREKSDK

-1964 KAKAVKSARLA
+1964 KAKAVQSARLA
-1975 EQMNAGRQWAAK
+1975 EQMNVGRQWAAK

-1997 KAEAMRKSA
+1997 KAESMRKSA
-2006 EERMSQLRSGHQQEL
+2006 EERMRQLRAGHQQEL

-2041 KGLDA
+2041 RGLDA

-2172 DDRSLEDVVICWD
+2172 DERSLEDVVICWD

-2191 KYNDDKQRI
+2191 KYNDDKQRV
-2200 LQDYMLHRHNVDRM
+2200 LQDYMLHRHNIDRM

-2231 PWLASLEPREFAELV
+2231 PWLASLDPREFAELV

-2415 NGFAVFDWNEAPEI
+2415 NGFAVFDWNEAPEM

-2561 SENWQHFVALGGTN
+2561 SDNWQHFVALGGTN
-2575 AGYYNNEGGTYIT
+2575 AGYYNNEGGAYIT

-2673 TVQGIDKTVR
+2673 TVQGIDKVVR

-2738 IPLPDEHKFLKI
+2738 IPLPAEHKFLKI

-2968 ARVRELPD
+2968 AQVRELPD

-3066 KYRELYDEEYANVME
+3066 KYREMYDEEYASVME

-3099 LLEAV
+3099 LLEAA

-3117 KWLAKN
+3117 KWLEKN

>member
-1 MANSKRK
+1 MASKKKLDEILKKVNSGTLSVKSDINQTRGDRNHTQRGVTSSRK
-8 KTSGYFVTVGT
+8 TDNTAVG
-19 GEKIHYNSNP
+19 
-29 TRSKPKVTETQKQAA
+29 
-44 EARVQQYRSA
+44 
-54 AKENAS
+54 NA
-60 TQSGLSKPAKITS
+60 GLSKPTKITA

-86 QVKLP
+86 QTTLTQDQQKKHTEIQLKTYQTQLDQANRDAYDWGIREEQEFLGGFVPQDVLERTNKSKYKSSSEAKQAAQVLGQQKTSLLNQNYENRSQDILKTVNADKNASSALKTAQGLEDLQRKIRYELEWSSAEGIDRSSAETRKL
-91 SGYTTS
+91 G
-97 QQSELNRL
+97 L
-105 QELRRQAQVDLDT
+105 QYGLTEAECKNIWSMQAAITKKLKQAKAAVEKTGVSYDDAYEYLRRQELSQEAASKKTALEKELDDNGLEMTKHTGLSVLANMGKGVDYVAGIAGNWGHNDERNLDT
-118 DTLNSV
+118 YRPMNSDAMSATNYV
-124 DKRMKELRAQAG
+124 NTVRG
-136 KQTRFERVGSVLS
+136 KVGSEIQEDATAGLK
-149 GSGKLYAGQLAG
+149 KLGASEGVAQFGGEASKFLYDTGMSIVDNAAQMAVAGVAGAG
-161 TAGTLVEGAGKLN
+161 TAGTSAIVSGLMGTGAAADQMKNILDNGGTNDQAMVGGFAAGVAEALFEKVSIDALLAPKNITNFKSWAKEALKQGGVEASEEVCTELANMFTDALIRGQDSDFQRAIAYYQTEEGGGLSLAEAKKKAYLDAIGQVALAGLGGFISGGVMQGVKGGVEGLGYA
-174 TRIENYTDRE
+174 R
-184 KLQTAEDNINRY
+184 
-196 QQMLSSGKDLTG
+196 
-208 KALTAEDRKRIQSYI
+208 
-223 KHNQAVLDAHK
+223 QAR
-234 NYTATVENAD
+234 T
-244 KETADTLYGKSLDLI
+244 
-259 DSGSKDVEKAKED
+259 
-272 LGFVGRAAVDLG
+272 
-284 VAGTQM
+284 
-290 AADAALGT
+290 DAA
-298 LTGTALIPMFIRSF
+298 
-312 GGGAIEAKQNG
+312 
-323 ATYGQQLAYGA
+323 
-334 LSAGTEVATEKI
+334 
-346 SNVSGVFKKV
+346 
-356 YGGGV
+356 
-361 VDEAVKK
+361 
-368 AVKKLS
+368 
-374 SNAVGQALLTAGAS
+374 
-388 AGGEGFEEF
+388 
-397 VSDVF
+397 
-402 APIWQRAT
+402 
-410 YAKDPYAS
+410 
-418 DKYGAGNIDL
+418 ID
-428 KSRPQYQNADGTIST
+428 
-443 VDSWSFNID
+443 
-452 GKEVLLPS
+452 
-460 VWMKD
+460 
-465 GKPYRS
+465 
-471 SNADEILRHY
+471 
-481 KETGEYLGK
+481 
-490 FDTVEQANAY
+490 NAY
-500 AEKLHQEQNQ
+500 KVMMENGM
-510 YYNVYQNAKF
+510 F
-520 DLGEA
+520 SPEA
-525 MYDAMIGAAMGLIGD
+525 RKASQAALRMRNPATAYTG
-540 AGNIVN
+540 
-546 TTRQASVDNRGVKN
+546 
-560 AGNAVDVS
+560 
-568 QMNSGNTVPPVD
+568 VD
-580 AQNQNGYNETKVS
+580 AETLSQYNETKVS
-593 PAASAQVQQTEAQ
+593 PAASAEVQQTEAQ
-606 AQVTRA
+606 AQVTQA
-612 ENPGSTVLDAATTL
+612 ENPDVNVLDAATTL
-626 FTQQG
+626 FTKQG
-631 MKLKTAQEKAAIV
+631 MKLKTAQEKAGIV
-644 QKLIAGEEVSVRDIN
+644 QKLIAGEDVSVRDIN
-659 KLNPTSKEGQAIFT
+659 KLNPDNPKARALFT
-673 QLTGVQFPEGKVTQE
+673 QLTGVQFPDGKVTPE

-695 SANQVAVDAR
+695 SAHDVAVQAR
-705 EKQRAQQA
+705 EQQRVQQQA
-713 AQEAAFQQAAM
+713 REAELQQAAM
-724 ERARS
+724 ERVQS

-734 ETPAAQ
+734 ETPAVQ
-740 EQQTTDTL
+740 EQQATDTL
-748 TRQMADAGFQ
+748 AKQMADAGFQ

-781 ATAASRKTGNVRN
+781 TTAASRKTGNARN
-794 SLTLK
+794 SITLK

-813 QELYAEKGVNL
+813 QELYAEKGINL

-850 AMAEYLKSKEENIN
+850 AMAEYLKSKEDNN
-864 EAEPAGRSVPV
+864 GAEGTEILD
-875 SGGLRG
+875 GGLRG
-881 ESDQGAAEQRQGV
+881 DSDIGAGEQNPGV
-894 PDRDGEGKGTN
+894 SE
-905 QTGSASVRGK
+905 V
-915 RTDAGRTGREGKVQN
+915 AGRTETEN
-930 RRSEALRSDDAG
+930 RRGGDSRPEGGDGRGVHGHLPNLQEGRQLSDSARFAENLRAKN
-942 APGVSGES
+942 PK
-950 EAVHDTGEVR
+950 T
-960 GGNGPTESGGG
+960 
-971 RADETRN
+971 ETRN
-978 LSFSERGETDEAELK
+978 YAGLEDVNVITEDKYLTPGM
-993 QQESFIQELRKKR
+993 KR
-1006 PPVKRVRPDPSFQY
+1006 FRSQVE
-1020 VRVLDKSYWT
+1020 
-1030 QEMLDLQKDFARV
+1030 EMGGNVAYCM
-1043 GVKLNATIG
+1043 G
-1052 EIRSKEGI
+1052 EIRIKNGTSASGVYDASTQTLLIRADNVKRDIATTMGHEFFHFCSDTDSGLMNRVFTRVIQEWGIQDMEGI
-1060 TANGVA
+1060 DA
-1066 LSGKAFA
+1066 LISRGYSKSYGENYGEFNEESKAEYYEEFLADVYGGIPDRLPCGSQSGKELFELL
-1073 RADHPTRTFKRSA
+1073 HRT
-1086 SHELIHEYIM
+1086 
-1096 ADNALAGQL
+1096 
-1105 EAVLR
+1105 AVEEVKAWQSSR
-1110 MNVDSAKLN
+1110 TEQNN
-1119 DLVGKYISLYQRA
+1119 D
-1132 YTGLTDAEMKLRATE
+1132 E
-1147 EIICDAYSG
+1147 
-1156 INRNGWGATEY
+1156 
-1167 SDDIRAAVSS
+1167 
-1177 WEKVWDAAHPNGYQ
+1177 
-1191 NTTQNSTAQGNTGK
+1191 QNSTAQDNTGK
-1205 PSFSLTTE
+1205 PSSSLKFSV
-1213 MTWDEQLDEL
+1213 DE
-1223 DNSSR
+1223 S
-1228 FSALY
+1228 
-1233 IEETPN
+1233 
-1239 ILAEVGLGDLP
+1239 
-1250 LCMTKAHMKDAL
+1250 
-1262 HEKDPSNPHWHGVPE
+1262 
-1277 GVVRRLPDLLSK
+1277 
-1289 PAMILR
+1289 
-1295 SKTTP
+1295 
-1300 GDIVVVLQAAD
+1300 
-1311 ADGNP
+1311 
-1316 IVATIRPN
+1316 
-1324 GSAWVDKVAGPAN
+1324 DK
-1337 FITSVYGRDNFAPKA
+1337 
-1352 GETSK
+1352 
-1357 NNLLYLALRDRG
+1357 
-1369 IMYWNEKRTETLA
+1369 
-1382 HRCRLQLPQT
+1382 
-1392 LRKVPSDTILKQY
+1392 
-1405 EGYVKGNTPQRL
+1405 TPQ
-1417 FSMDDY
+1417 
-1423 DDAVTGSPDMD
+1423 
-1434 GSVPKFK
+1434 FK
-1441 NWDEAFWHFENL
+1441 NWDEAFMHFETL
-1453 AGSNLAFADPP
+1453 IGSNLAFADPP
-1464 VMTSEMEFGA
+1464 VMTSEMEFGY
-1474 LDSHGKWHET
+1474 LDSHGKWYET
-1484 LGTYSKDAAGL
+1484 IGTYSKDAAGL

-1505 ITADELSDEELNALF
+1505 ISTYEISDEELNALF

-1554 QKEVSD
+1554 QKEASD

-1607 TKAHEAGVAKSKGIF
+1607 TKAHAASEAKSKGIF

-1646 DEIKGDENLYLKELP
+1646 DEIKGDENLYLKELQ

-1721 EGWFAEEKW
+1721 EGWFAEDKW

-1764 GKYFLTSNNT
+1764 GKYFLTSDNT
-1774 LVVDAQ
+1774 LVVDAE
-1780 GDDYHGIRSGVLPS
+1780 GYDYHGIRSDVLPT

-1799 DTYVHINDIA
+1799 DTYVHIDNIA

-1820 VVKNVDDAGGA
+1820 VVKNVEDAGGA
-1831 QTQYIVKDS
+1831 QTQYIVKNS
-1840 NQVKSVYNR
+1840 SQVKSVYNR
-1849 GTWDKT
+1849 GTWDNT

-1860 FDMAENDDHRQKL
+1860 FLAENEDHRQKL

-1926 AVEAARMAERERADK
+1926 AVEAARMAERERSDK

-1964 KAKAVKSARLA
+1964 KAKAVRDARLA

-2006 EERMSQLRSGHQQEL
+2006 EERMSQLRAGHQQEL

-2031 AGRKVAEAKR
+2031 AGRKVAQAKR

-2151 SGSTVQS
+2151 SGSTIQS

-2172 DDRSLEDVVICWD
+2172 DERSLADVVICWD

-2191 KYNDDKQRI
+2191 KYNDDKQRV
-2200 LQDYMLHRHNVDRM
+2200 LQDYMLHRHNIDRM

-2330 LRETYPSYVP
+2330 LRETYPAYVP

-2415 NGFAVFDWNEAPEI
+2415 NGFAVFDWNEAPEM

-2588 NLNRQKMQDLNPV
+2588 NLNRQKMQDLNPI

-2683 TFFDQPTVA
+2683 TFFDQPTVD

-2786 KPNFLWSNPLDAVL
+2786 KPNFLWSNPLDAIL

-2853 DVLSPMQIDYVINDY
+2853 DWLSPMQLDYIINDY

-2968 ARVRELPD
+2968 AQVRELPD

-2998 DAVMSGDIT
+2998 DAVMAGDIT

-3099 LLEAV
+3099 LLEAA

>member
-1 MANSKRK
+1 
-8 KTSGYFVTVGT
+8 
-19 GEKIHYNSNP
+19 
-29 TRSKPKVTETQKQAA
+29 
-44 EARVQQYRSA
+44 
-54 AKENAS
+54 
-60 TQSGLSKPAKITS
+60 
-73 DVSGEAWTRATPS
+73 
-86 QVKLP
+86 
-91 SGYTTS
+91 
-97 QQSELNRL
+97 
-105 QELRRQAQVDLDT
+105 
-118 DTLNSV
+118 
-124 DKRMKELRAQAG
+124 
-136 KQTRFERVGSVLS
+136 
-149 GSGKLYAGQLAG
+149 
-161 TAGTLVEGAGKLN
+161 
-174 TRIENYTDRE
+174 
-184 KLQTAEDNINRY
+184 
-196 QQMLSSGKDLTG
+196 
-208 KALTAEDRKRIQSYI
+208 
-223 KHNQAVLDAHK
+223 
-234 NYTATVENAD
+234 
-244 KETADTLYGKSLDLI
+244 
-259 DSGSKDVEKAKED
+259 
-272 LGFVGRAAVDLG
+272 
-284 VAGTQM
+284 
-290 AADAALGT
+290 
-298 LTGTALIPMFIRSF
+298 
-312 GGGAIEAKQNG
+312 
-323 ATYGQQLAYGA
+323 
-334 LSAGTEVATEKI
+334 
-346 SNVSGVFKKV
+346 
-356 YGGGV
+356 
-361 VDEAVKK
+361 
-368 AVKKLS
+368 
-374 SNAVGQALLTAGAS
+374 
-388 AGGEGFEEF
+388 
-397 VSDVF
+397 
-402 APIWQRAT
+402 
-410 YAKDPYAS
+410 
-418 DKYGAGNIDL
+418 
-428 KSRPQYQNADGTIST
+428 
-443 VDSWSFNID
+443 
-452 GKEVLLPS
+452 
-460 VWMKD
+460 
-465 GKPYRS
+465 
-471 SNADEILRHY
+471 
-481 KETGEYLGK
+481 
-490 FDTVEQANAY
+490 
-500 AEKLHQEQNQ
+500 
-510 YYNVYQNAKF
+510 
-520 DLGEA
+520 
-525 MYDAMIGAAMGLIGD
+525 
-540 AGNIVN
+540 
-546 TTRQASVDNRGVKN
+546 
-560 AGNAVDVS
+560 
-568 QMNSGNTVPPVD
+568 
-580 AQNQNGYNETKVS
+580 
-593 PAASAQVQQTEAQ
+593 
-606 AQVTRA
+606 
-612 ENPGSTVLDAATTL
+612 
-626 FTQQG
+626 
-631 MKLKTAQEKAAIV
+631 
-644 QKLIAGEEVSVRDIN
+644 
-659 KLNPTSKEGQAIFT
+659 
-673 QLTGVQFPEGKVTQE
+673 
-688 QLYNLYR
+688 
-695 SANQVAVDAR
+695 
-705 EKQRAQQA
+705 
-713 AQEAAFQQAAM
+713 
-724 ERARS
+724 
-729 VQEQQ
+729 
-734 ETPAAQ
+734 
-740 EQQTTDTL
+740 
-748 TRQMADAGFQ
+748 
-758 ANPETQDR
+758 
-766 IAQAQAELN
+766 
-775 DAVNGT
+775 
-781 ATAASRKTGNVRN
+781 
-794 SLTLK
+794 
-799 TGDTLTRDQFKQVM
+799 
-813 QELYAEKGVNL
+813 
-824 TDNQLDAAFNNFLST
+824 
-839 ADRGGDISGLE
+839 
-850 AMAEYLKSKEENIN
+850 
-864 EAEPAGRSVPV
+864 
-875 SGGLRG
+875 
-881 ESDQGAAEQRQGV
+881 
-894 PDRDGEGKGTN
+894 
-905 QTGSASVRGK
+905 
-915 RTDAGRTGREGKVQN
+915 
-930 RRSEALRSDDAG
+930 
-942 APGVSGES
+942 
-950 EAVHDTGEVR
+950 
-960 GGNGPTESGGG
+960 
-971 RADETRN
+971 
-978 LSFSERGETDEAELK
+978 
-993 QQESFIQELRKKR
+993 
-1006 PPVKRVRPDPSFQY
+1006 
-1020 VRVLDKSYWT
+1020 
-1030 QEMLDLQKDFARV
+1030 MLDLQKDFARV

-1086 SHELIHEYIM
+1086 SHELIHEYII

-1119 DLVGKYISLYQRA
+1119 DLVGKYVSLYRRA

-1177 WEKVWDAAHPNGYQ
+1177 WEKEWDAAHPNGYQ
-1191 NTTQNSTAQGNTGK
+1191 NTAQNSTAQGNTGK

-1250 LCMTKAHMKDAL
+1250 LCMTKAHMQDSL

-1277 GVVRRLPDLLSK
+1277 GIVRRLPDLLSK

-1352 GETSK
+1352 GEPSK

-1434 GSVPKFK
+1434 GSAPKFK

-1464 VMTSEMEFGA
+1464 AMTSEMEFGT
-1474 LDSHGKWHET
+1474 LDGHGKWYEA

-1505 ITADELSDEELNALF
+1505 LSTYEISDEELNALF

-1715 DEQFRK
+1715 DEQFRE

-1774 LVVDAQ
+1774 LVVDAR
-1780 GDDYHGIRSGVLPS
+1780 GDGYHGIRSGALPS
-1794 ELRNG
+1794 ELRDG
-1799 DTYVHINDIA
+1799 DTDVHINDIA

-2006 EERMSQLRSGHQQEL
+2006 EERMSQLRAGHQQEL

-2031 AGRKVAEAKR
+2031 AGRKVAQAKR

-2191 KYNDDKQRI
+2191 KYKDDKQRI
-2200 LQDYMLHRHNVDRM
+2200 LQDYMLHRHNIDRM

-2266 KDKPIFTDS
+2266 KDKPIFTDL

-2330 LRETYPSYVP
+2330 LRETYPAYVP

-2370 GGTSAVANIED
+2370 GGTSAVENIED

-2415 NGFAVFDWNEAPEI
+2415 NGFAVFDWNEAPEL

-2561 SENWQHFVALGGTN
+2561 SDNWQHFVALGGTN

-2588 NLNRQKMQDLNPV
+2588 NLNRRKMQDLNPV

-2673 TVQGIDKTVR
+2673 AVQGIDKTVR
-2683 TFFDQPTVA
+2683 TFFDQPNVA

-2733 DTYYC
+2733 DTYYS
-2738 IPLPDEHKFLKI
+2738 IPLPDEHKCLKI

-2764 MRMLQGLDGREDPF
+2764 MRMLQWLDGREDRF
-2778 ENYFEVSI
+2778 ESYFEVWI
-2786 KPNFLWSNPLDAVL
+2786 RPNFLWSNPLDAVL

-2825 MAKGDQWNS
+2825 MAKGDQ
-2834 DTSKY
+2834 
-2839 AKVIADIGNMFVEE
+2839 
-2853 DVLSPMQIDYVINDY
+2853 
-2868 FGDFGSMFQRLFSIG
+2868 
-2883 GNDKQASAEEQAK
+2883 
-2896 MVAEDLLGNWVADNR
+2896 
-2911 YSSATV
+2911 
-2917 SDYYDMLDKVSQE
+2917 
-2930 VAAERVQNPDGYK
+2930 
-2943 DTPMYKLNSAFN
+2943 
-2955 AKGSAS
+2955 
-2961 DQITELN
+2961 
-2968 ARVRELPD
+2968 
-2976 GPEKDAI
+2976 
-2983 KGQIVELAR
+2983 
-2992 EALQMY
+2992 
-2998 DAVMSGDIT
+2998 
-3007 EPKMEMEYSKY
+3007 
-3018 GDKVKNALT
+3018 
-3027 DLADYS
+3027 
-3033 EDYAFLPSDYKPSSY
+3033 
-3048 TDPKN
+3048 
-3053 KNKEYVLDDAAKA
+3053 
-3066 KYRELYDEEYANVME
+3066 
-3081 AVIKSSKYRSAS
+3081 
-3093 AEKRAE
+3093 
-3099 LLEAV
+3099 
-3104 RDDVAPQVKEEFL
+3104 
-3117 KWLAKN
+3117 
-3123 YKSTPKKK
+3123 

>member
-1 MANSKRK
+1 
-8 KTSGYFVTVGT
+8 
-19 GEKIHYNSNP
+19 
-29 TRSKPKVTETQKQAA
+29 
-44 EARVQQYRSA
+44 
-54 AKENAS
+54 
-60 TQSGLSKPAKITS
+60 
-73 DVSGEAWTRATPS
+73 
-86 QVKLP
+86 
-91 SGYTTS
+91 
-97 QQSELNRL
+97 
-105 QELRRQAQVDLDT
+105 
-118 DTLNSV
+118 
-124 DKRMKELRAQAG
+124 
-136 KQTRFERVGSVLS
+136 
-149 GSGKLYAGQLAG
+149 
-161 TAGTLVEGAGKLN
+161 
-174 TRIENYTDRE
+174 
-184 KLQTAEDNINRY
+184 
-196 QQMLSSGKDLTG
+196 
-208 KALTAEDRKRIQSYI
+208 
-223 KHNQAVLDAHK
+223 
-234 NYTATVENAD
+234 
-244 KETADTLYGKSLDLI
+244 
-259 DSGSKDVEKAKED
+259 
-272 LGFVGRAAVDLG
+272 
-284 VAGTQM
+284 
-290 AADAALGT
+290 
-298 LTGTALIPMFIRSF
+298 
-312 GGGAIEAKQNG
+312 
-323 ATYGQQLAYGA
+323 
-334 LSAGTEVATEKI
+334 
-346 SNVSGVFKKV
+346 
-356 YGGGV
+356 
-361 VDEAVKK
+361 
-368 AVKKLS
+368 
-374 SNAVGQALLTAGAS
+374 
-388 AGGEGFEEF
+388 
-397 VSDVF
+397 
-402 APIWQRAT
+402 
-410 YAKDPYAS
+410 
-418 DKYGAGNIDL
+418 
-428 KSRPQYQNADGTIST
+428 
-443 VDSWSFNID
+443 
-452 GKEVLLPS
+452 
-460 VWMKD
+460 
-465 GKPYRS
+465 
-471 SNADEILRHY
+471 
-481 KETGEYLGK
+481 
-490 FDTVEQANAY
+490 
-500 AEKLHQEQNQ
+500 
-510 YYNVYQNAKF
+510 
-520 DLGEA
+520 
-525 MYDAMIGAAMGLIGD
+525 
-540 AGNIVN
+540 
-546 TTRQASVDNRGVKN
+546 
-560 AGNAVDVS
+560 
-568 QMNSGNTVPPVD
+568 
-580 AQNQNGYNETKVS
+580 
-593 PAASAQVQQTEAQ
+593 
-606 AQVTRA
+606 
-612 ENPGSTVLDAATTL
+612 
-626 FTQQG
+626 
-631 MKLKTAQEKAAIV
+631 
-644 QKLIAGEEVSVRDIN
+644 
-659 KLNPTSKEGQAIFT
+659 
-673 QLTGVQFPEGKVTQE
+673 
-688 QLYNLYR
+688 
-695 SANQVAVDAR
+695 
-705 EKQRAQQA
+705 
-713 AQEAAFQQAAM
+713 
-724 ERARS
+724 
-729 VQEQQ
+729 
-734 ETPAAQ
+734 
-740 EQQTTDTL
+740 
-748 TRQMADAGFQ
+748 
-758 ANPETQDR
+758 
-766 IAQAQAELN
+766 
-775 DAVNGT
+775 
-781 ATAASRKTGNVRN
+781 
-794 SLTLK
+794 
-799 TGDTLTRDQFKQVM
+799 
-813 QELYAEKGVNL
+813 
-824 TDNQLDAAFNNFLST
+824 
-839 ADRGGDISGLE
+839 
-850 AMAEYLKSKEENIN
+850 
-864 EAEPAGRSVPV
+864 
-875 SGGLRG
+875 
-881 ESDQGAAEQRQGV
+881 
-894 PDRDGEGKGTN
+894 
-905 QTGSASVRGK
+905 
-915 RTDAGRTGREGKVQN
+915 
-930 RRSEALRSDDAG
+930 
-942 APGVSGES
+942 
-950 EAVHDTGEVR
+950 
-960 GGNGPTESGGG
+960 
-971 RADETRN
+971 
-978 LSFSERGETDEAELK
+978 
-993 QQESFIQELRKKR
+993 
-1006 PPVKRVRPDPSFQY
+1006 
-1020 VRVLDKSYWT
+1020 
-1030 QEMLDLQKDFARV
+1030 MLDLQKDFARV

-1052 EIRSKEGI
+1052 EIRNKEGI
-1060 TANGVA
+1060 SANGVA
-1066 LSGKAFA
+1066 LAGNAYA

-1096 ADNALAGQL
+1096 ADNALGGRL
-1105 EAVLR
+1105 TFVLQR
-1110 MNVDSAKLN
+1110 NFDQTKLDGMIN
-1119 DLVGKYISLYQRA
+1119 QYINLYGKAYKNLSRSEMEYRA
-1132 YTGLTDAEMKLRATE
+1132 ME
-1147 EIICDAYSG
+1147 EIICDAYAG
-1156 INRNGWGATEY
+1156 INRQGWGATEY
-1167 SDDIRAAVSS
+1167 SDAIREAVGK
-1177 WEKVWDAAHPNGYQ
+1177 WEKAWDAAHPNGYQ
-1191 NTTQNSTAQGNTGK
+1191 NTAQNSTAQGNTGK

-1277 GVVRRLPDLLSK
+1277 GIVRRLPDLLSK

-1352 GETSK
+1352 GEPSK

-1417 FSMDDY
+1417 FSVDDY
-1423 DDAVTGSPDMD
+1423 DGANTDTNGDS
-1434 GSVPKFK
+1434 GTKFK
-1441 NWDEAFWHFENL
+1441 DWTSAFMHFENTPN
-1453 AGSNLAFADPP
+1453 SNLAFAEAPGPFAD
-1464 VMTSEMEFGA
+1464 EMEFGL
-1474 LDSHGKWHET
+1474 LDANGKWSKT
-1484 LGTYSKDAAGL
+1484 LGVYSKDSEGL
-1495 AKFNEDVKDF
+1495 AAFNEDVKDF
-1505 ITADELSDEELNALF
+1505 LSAYEMSDEELNDLS
-1520 PPTDGDFADDGYG
+1520 PADDDYA
-1533 YNYED
+1533 ED
-1538 QDADVP
+1538 YSVGEWDVP
-1544 GFLSDIYARS
+1544 PSPGTKNLEGDW
-1554 QKEVSD
+1554 EV
-1560 AVQTN
+1560 QNN
-1565 RDGFTKTDTKAFQ
+1565 REGFTRTDTKAFK
-1578 KWFNDPSG
+1578 KWFNDDSG
-1586 EFTNPDGQPKVFLR
+1586 ELTNRDGKPKVFMR
-1600 GSIYMGA
+1600 GSMGEGR
-1607 TKAHEAGVAKSKGIF
+1607 TNFGNYKDKKSGGLF
-1622 FTTDPSVAQE
+1622 FTESPRVAVNYGEGASVDINDN
-1632 YASGVSSGENTTLM
+1632 YTLM
-1646 DEIKGDENLYLKELP
+1646 DGLKGWGNDASAEWKPRYLK
-1661 RKYFRGWGPAKDYI
+1661 GWGPAKDY
-1675 LRHFQAYGNGL
+1675 LRSLFQDADGNGL
-1686 RLVGLD
+1686 RLVGMD
-1692 ANGNEVSRISDAE
+1692 ADGNVVDKLAK
-1705 TFSLQTNAAT
+1705 TDHFSLQTNMAT
-1715 DEQFRK
+1715 AEQLENEDMVLADE
-1721 EGWFAEEKW
+1721 W
-1730 RELASFPK
+1730 RELASYPK
-1738 TKQGLEDFNYRLG
+1738 TRDSLERFNQELGGYISQNRLG
-1751 DIIRENKL
+1751 L
-1759 GIRGY
+1759 RGY
-1764 GKYFLTSNNT
+1764 SKVYLSAKKT
-1774 LVVDAQ
+1774 LVVDA
-1780 GDDYHGIRSGVLPS
+1780 HGGEFSAISEEFIPS
-1794 ELRNG
+1794 KLHSPKGTGYSNING
-1799 DTYVHINDIA
+1799 LTR
-1809 ERAFQNGYDAV
+1809 RAFDEGYDCV
-1820 VVKNVDDAGGA
+1820 IVKNVQDTGGM
-1831 QTQYIVKDS
+1831 QTQYVVADGK
-1840 NQVKSVYNR
+1840 QVKSVYNK
-1849 GTWDKT
+1849 GAWDGSN
-1855 KPDFL
+1855 PNFL

-1926 AVEAARMAERERADK
+1926 AVEAAKMAERERADK

-1964 KAKAVKSARLA
+1964 KAKAVRSARLA

-2006 EERMSQLRSGHQQEL
+2006 EERMSQLRAGHQQEL

-2031 AGRKVAEAKR
+2031 AGRKVAQAKR

-2172 DDRSLEDVVICWD
+2172 DERSLEDVVICWD

-2200 LQDYMLHRHNVDRM
+2200 LQDYMLHRHNIDRM

-2221 NAVESYEQSY
+2221 NAVESYERSY
-2231 PWLASLEPREFAELV
+2231 PWLTSLEPREFAELV

-2601 NKVGKALGFI
+2601 NKAGKALGFI

-2968 ARVRELPD
+2968 AQVRELPD

-3053 KNKEYVLDDAAKA
+3053 KNKEYVLDDAAKE
-3066 KYRELYDEEYANVME
+3066 KYRELYDEEYASVME

-3099 LLEAV
+3099 LLEAA

>member
-1 MANSKRK
+1 M
-8 KTSGYFVTVGT
+8 
-19 GEKIHYNSNP
+19 
-29 TRSKPKVTETQKQAA
+29 
-44 EARVQQYRSA
+44 
-54 AKENAS
+54 
-60 TQSGLSKPAKITS
+60 
-73 DVSGEAWTRATPS
+73 
-86 QVKLP
+86 
-91 SGYTTS
+91 
-97 QQSELNRL
+97 
-105 QELRRQAQVDLDT
+105 
-118 DTLNSV
+118 
-124 DKRMKELRAQAG
+124 G
-136 KQTRFERVGSVLS
+136 KCG
-149 GSGKLYAGQLAG
+149 
-161 TAGTLVEGAGKLN
+161 
-174 TRIENYTDRE
+174 
-184 KLQTAEDNINRY
+184 
-196 QQMLSSGKDLTG
+196 
-208 KALTAEDRKRIQSYI
+208 
-223 KHNQAVLDAHK
+223 
-234 NYTATVENAD
+234 
-244 KETADTLYGKSLDLI
+244 
-259 DSGSKDVEKAKED
+259 
-272 LGFVGRAAVDLG
+272 
-284 VAGTQM
+284 
-290 AADAALGT
+290 
-298 LTGTALIPMFIRSF
+298 
-312 GGGAIEAKQNG
+312 
-323 ATYGQQLAYGA
+323 
-334 LSAGTEVATEKI
+334 
-346 SNVSGVFKKV
+346 
-356 YGGGV
+356 
-361 VDEAVKK
+361 
-368 AVKKLS
+368 
-374 SNAVGQALLTAGAS
+374 
-388 AGGEGFEEF
+388 
-397 VSDVF
+397 
-402 APIWQRAT
+402 
-410 YAKDPYAS
+410 
-418 DKYGAGNIDL
+418 KYGAGNIDL

-443 VDSWSFNID
+443 VDSWSFFID

-465 GKPYRS
+465 GKPYHS
-471 SNADEILRHY
+471 SNADEIFRHY

-500 AEKLHQEQNQ
+500 AKKLHQEQNQ

-560 AGNAVDVS
+560 AGSAVDVS
-568 QMNSGNTVPPVD
+568 QMKSGNTVPPVD
-580 AQNQNGYNETKVS
+580 AKTLSDYNESKVS
-593 PAASAQVQQTEAQ
+593 PAASAQVQQTEVQ
-606 AQVTRA
+606 AQVTQA

-626 FTQQG
+626 FAQQG
-631 MKLKTAQEKAAIV
+631 MKLKTAQEKAGIV

-659 KLNPTSKEGQAIFT
+659 KLNPTSKESQALFT

-695 SANQVAVDAR
+695 SAHDAAVQAATVPINSTEGR
-705 EKQRAQQA
+705 EAFPGVNRVLDEATAAQQ
-713 AQEAAFQQAAM
+713 EA
-724 ERARS
+724 
-729 VQEQQ
+729 
-734 ETPAAQ
+734 PATQ

-748 TRQMADAGFQ
+748 TKRMADAGFQ

-794 SLTLK
+794 SITLK

-850 AMAEYLKSKEENIN
+850 AMAEYLKNKEENTN

-894 PDRDGEGKGTN
+894 PGRDGEGKGTN
-905 QTGSASVRGK
+905 QTGAASVRGK
-915 RTDAGRTGREGKVQN
+915 RTDAGRTGGERTGEN
-930 RRSEALRSDDAG
+930 RKTEALRSDSER
-942 APGVSGES
+942 APGVSGGYEGNNDPG
-950 EAVHDTGEVR
+950 AVGSRR
-960 GGNGPTESGGG
+960 GQAESGGG

-978 LSFSERGETDEAELK
+978 LSFSERGESDEAELK
-993 QQESFIQELRKKR
+993 QQKSFIQELRQKR

-1066 LSGKAFA
+1066 LPGKAFA

-1096 ADNALAGQL
+1096 ADNALG
-1105 EAVLR
+1105 
-1110 MNVDSAKLN
+1110 
-1119 DLVGKYISLYQRA
+1119 G
-1132 YTGLTDAEMKLRATE
+1132 
-1147 EIICDAYSG
+1147 
-1156 INRNGWGATEY
+1156 
-1167 SDDIRAAVSS
+1167 
-1177 WEKVWDAAHPNGYQ
+1177 
-1191 NTTQNSTAQGNTGK
+1191 
-1205 PSFSLTTE
+1205 
-1213 MTWDEQLDEL
+1213 
-1223 DNSSR
+1223 
-1228 FSALY
+1228 
-1233 IEETPN
+1233 
-1239 ILAEVGLGDLP
+1239 
-1250 LCMTKAHMKDAL
+1250 
-1262 HEKDPSNPHWHGVPE
+1262 
-1277 GVVRRLPDLLSK
+1277 RL
-1289 PAMILR
+1289 MF
-1295 SKTTP
+1295 
-1300 GDIVVVLQAAD
+1300 VLQRNFD
-1311 ADGNP
+1311 QTKLDG
-1316 IVATIRPN
+1316 
-1324 GSAWVDKVAGPAN
+1324 
-1337 FITSVYGRDNFAPKA
+1337 
-1352 GETSK
+1352 
-1357 NNLLYLALRDRG
+1357 
-1369 IMYWNEKRTETLA
+1369 
-1382 HRCRLQLPQT
+1382 
-1392 LRKVPSDTILKQY
+1392 
-1405 EGYVKGNTPQRL
+1405 
-1417 FSMDDY
+1417 
-1423 DDAVTGSPDMD
+1423 
-1434 GSVPKFK
+1434 
-1441 NWDEAFWHFENL
+1441 
-1453 AGSNLAFADPP
+1453 
-1464 VMTSEMEFGA
+1464 
-1474 LDSHGKWHET
+1474 
-1484 LGTYSKDAAGL
+1484 
-1495 AKFNEDVKDF
+1495 
-1505 ITADELSDEELNALF
+1505 
-1520 PPTDGDFADDGYG
+1520 
-1533 YNYED
+1533 
-1538 QDADVP
+1538 
-1544 GFLSDIYARS
+1544 
-1554 QKEVSD
+1554 
-1560 AVQTN
+1560 
-1565 RDGFTKTDTKAFQ
+1565 
-1578 KWFNDPSG
+1578 
-1586 EFTNPDGQPKVFLR
+1586 
-1600 GSIYMGA
+1600 
-1607 TKAHEAGVAKSKGIF
+1607 
-1622 FTTDPSVAQE
+1622 
-1632 YASGVSSGENTTLM
+1632 
-1646 DEIKGDENLYLKELP
+1646 
-1661 RKYFRGWGPAKDYI
+1661 
-1675 LRHFQAYGNGL
+1675 
-1686 RLVGLD
+1686 
-1692 ANGNEVSRISDAE
+1692 
-1705 TFSLQTNAAT
+1705 
-1715 DEQFRK
+1715 
-1721 EGWFAEEKW
+1721 
-1730 RELASFPK
+1730 
-1738 TKQGLEDFNYRLG
+1738 
-1751 DIIRENKL
+1751 IIN
-1759 GIRGY
+1759 
-1764 GKYFLTSNNT
+1764 
-1774 LVVDAQ
+1774 
-1780 GDDYHGIRSGVLPS
+1780 
-1794 ELRNG
+1794 
-1799 DTYVHINDIA
+1799 
-1809 ERAFQNGYDAV
+1809 
-1820 VVKNVDDAGGA
+1820 
-1831 QTQYIVKDS
+1831 QYI
-1840 NQVKSVYNR
+1840 
-1849 GTWDKT
+1849 
-1855 KPDFL
+1855 
-1860 FDMAENDDHRQKL
+1860 
-1873 EDFFKKMEEEYG
+1873 
-1885 GGSAEAMFQ
+1885 
-1894 TFEQLDRARQRAEER
+1894 
-1909 AADAEAAQ
+1909 
-1917 QAAEWATEA
+1917 
-1926 AVEAARMAERERADK
+1926 
-1941 KLQKQKDAF
+1941 
-1950 QEKARQKAAEARLS
+1950 
-1964 KAKAVKSARLA
+1964 
-1975 EQMNAGRQWAAK
+1975 
-1987 LRRQDERATA
+1987 
-1997 KAEAMRKSA
+1997 
-2006 EERMSQLRSGHQQEL
+2006 
-2021 DDTRLAERMN
+2021 
-2031 AGRKVAEAKR
+2031 
-2041 KGLDA
+2041 
-2046 VAREKAKRE
+2046 
-2055 QDHKLASK
+2055 
-2063 DAKTAASVLRK
+2063 
-2074 YHKADTEKLTNAPV
+2074 
-2088 STLREAYHKP
+2088 
-2098 TAKDAVKAAADKLRT
+2098 
-2113 AHREFYKA
+2113 
-2121 FINGTQA
+2121 
-2128 VDDFSKYQKVDANT
+2128 
-2142 SVLLRTAMA
+2142 
-2151 SGSTVQS
+2151 
-2158 IRQDHLVGKDGSVI
+2158 
-2172 DDRSLEDVVICWD
+2172 
-2185 GSGKHR
+2185 
-2191 KYNDDKQRI
+2191 KQRV
-2200 LQDYMLHRHNVDRM
+2200 LQDYMLHRHNIDRM

-2283 FSRNLV
+2283 FSRNLI

-2330 LRETYPSYVP
+2330 LRETYPAYVP

-2415 NGFAVFDWNEAPEI
+2415 NGFAVFDWNEAPEM

-2853 DVLSPMQIDYVINDY
+2853 DGLSPMQIDYVINDY

-2968 ARVRELPD
+2968 AQVRGLPD

-3018 GDKVKNALT
+3018 GDKVKTALT
-3027 DLADYS
+3027 DLADYA

-3066 KYRELYDEEYANVME
+3066 KYRELYDEEYASVME

-3099 LLEAV
+3099 LLEAA

>member
-1 MANSKRK
+1 MATIRDLAK
-8 KTSGYFVTVGT
+8 KVRDDAKKNRESP
-19 GEKIHYNSNP
+19 ENKARQERLSN
-29 TRSKPKVTETQKQAA
+29 AA
-44 EARVQQYRSA
+44 MSSNTAFTSA
-54 AKENAS
+54 AKPQAE
-60 TQSGLSKPAKITS
+60 LSKPAKITS

-86 QVKLP
+86 QTVIPEKTAPEKTTTENKQGFLSRLTNTVKGGLKGSLATNTDAMGALYE
-91 SGYTTS
+91 SGQNARDRQNQEYLADYKRSLDRAKRDLEAMQADNKLHPNTWSAGDLES
-97 QQSELNRL
+97 QGYIVADAQRKYDAMLKVVNGNVQQKAVTASRDLSAAV
-105 QELRRQAQVDLDT
+105 QESSAKDIAKAKGGL
-118 DTLNSV
+118 
-124 DKRMKELRAQAG
+124 
-136 KQTRFERVGSVLS
+136 
-149 GSGKLYAGQLAG
+149 G
-161 TAGTLVEGAGKLN
+161 TAGQILVDAGA
-174 TRIENYTDRE
+174 
-184 KLQTAEDNINRY
+184 
-196 QQMLSSGKDLTG
+196 
-208 KALTAEDRKRIQSYI
+208 
-223 KHNQAVLDAHK
+223 
-234 NYTATVENAD
+234 
-244 KETADTLYGKSLDLI
+244 SL
-259 DSGSKDVEKAKED
+259 
-272 LGFVGRAAVDLG
+272 
-284 VAGTQM
+284 TQM
-290 AADAALGT
+290 AGDAAVGVA
-298 LTGTALIPMFIRSF
+298 TGTSGTMLPFGLRALGGGTMQARQEGADIEDQMLYGSAIAAKEILTEKMFNIALPFSKAY
-312 GGGAIEAKQNG
+312 GGGALDDVVQRSIGKAVDKFAKTDAG
-323 ATYGQQLAYGA
+323 KKLLGGGLTLATSA
-334 LSAGTEVATEKI
+334 LSEGAEEFIGDWLEWQLPRI
-346 SNVSGVFKKV
+346 
-356 YGGGV
+356 YGGDV
-361 VDEAVKK
+361 
-368 AVKKLS
+368 
-374 SNAVGQALLTAGAS
+374 AS
-388 AGGEGFEEF
+388 AGETLTNSMYDFLVGAASGLMGG
-397 VSDVF
+397 
-402 APIWQRAT
+402 APNLVT
-410 YAKDPYAS
+410 NN
-418 DKYGAGNIDL
+418 AGG
-428 KSRPQYQNADGTIST
+428 PQTQQTPSPDAT
-443 VDSWSFNID
+443 VD
-452 GKEVLLPS
+452 
-460 VWMKD
+460 
-465 GKPYRS
+465 
-471 SNADEILRHY
+471 
-481 KETGEYLGK
+481 
-490 FDTVEQANAY
+490 
-500 AEKLHQEQNQ
+500 
-510 YYNVYQNAKF
+510 
-520 DLGEA
+520 
-525 MYDAMIGAAMGLIGD
+525 
-540 AGNIVN
+540 
-546 TTRQASVDNRGVKN
+546 VKN
-560 AGNAVDVS
+560 
-568 QMNSGNTVPPVD
+568 
-580 AQNQNGYNETKVS
+580 QNVYNETKVS
-593 PAASAQVQQTEAQ
+593 PAASEEVQQTEAQ
-606 AQVTRA
+606 AQVTQA
-612 ENPGSTVLDAATTL
+612 ENPDVNVLDAATTL

-631 MKLKTAQEKAAIV
+631 MKLKTAQEKAGIV

-659 KLNPTSKEGQAIFT
+659 KLNPTSKESQAIFT
-673 QLTGVQFPEGKVTQE
+673 QLTGVQFPEGKLSIE
-688 QLYNLYR
+688 RLYNLYR
-695 SANQVAVDAR
+695 SANTVAVETRAQ
-705 EKQRAQQA
+705 QRAQQA
-713 AQEAAFQQAAM
+713 AREVEFQKAAVEQVQSM
-724 ERARS
+724 
-729 VQEQQ
+729 QEQQ
-734 ETPAAQ
+734 ETQTEQ

-748 TRQMADAGFQ
+748 TKQMADAGFQ

-781 ATAASRKTGNVRN
+781 TTAASGKTGNARN
-794 SLTLK
+794 SITLK

-824 TDNQLDAAFNNFLST
+824 TDGQLDAAFNNFLST

-850 AMAEYLKSKEENIN
+850 AMAEYLKNKEENTN
-864 EAEPAGRSVPV
+864 GGRAETGRVEEQSRVGRPLGTGQEESGTEAEN
-875 SGGLRG
+875 
-881 ESDQGAAEQRQGV
+881 RQGT
-894 PDRDGEGKGTN
+894 DRGGEENRT
-905 QTGSASVRGK
+905 ADPVYADDAVRSDP
-915 RTDAGRTGREGKVQN
+915 RDAGDGRG
-930 RRSEALRSDDAG
+930 
-942 APGVSGES
+942 P
-950 EAVHDTGEVR
+950 GEVR
-960 GGNGPTESGGG
+960 GGGQETAGDGVLREVRGEPGGAAESGAGESVTTTV
-971 RADETRN
+971 RRMAKRN
-978 LSFSERGETDEAELK
+978 AEA
-993 QQESFIQELRKKR
+993 IRKKAY
-1006 PPVKRVRPDPSFQY
+1006 P
-1020 VRVLDKSYWT
+1020 T
-1030 QEMLDLQKDFARV
+1030 QKADV
-1043 GVKLNATIG
+1043 GT
-1052 EIRSKEGI
+1052 
-1060 TANGVA
+1060 GV
-1066 LSGKAFA
+1066 
-1073 RADHPTRTFKRSA
+1073 
-1086 SHELIHEYIM
+1086 E
-1096 ADNALAGQL
+1096 
-1105 EAVLR
+1105 
-1110 MNVDSAKLN
+1110 N
-1119 DLVGKYISLYQRA
+1119 DLLPEKYWPHSLRRA
-1132 YTGLTDAEMKLRATE
+1132 AKT
-1147 EIICDAYSG
+1147 
-1156 INRNGWGATEY
+1156 
-1167 SDDIRAAVSS
+1167 IRAAGGELYVTMGPVLYTGRGGTTRKSDGLTIPDS
-1177 WEKVWDAAHPNGYQ
+1177 KKILVRADSNARLPGQIAGHEMLHLYMLEDSTLLDRLRYRIFGMLDDTGVEDFDNLLRTRYASYAAEYGDFDENYDDYLAEFLCDLNGDVRDRVHTSDENFDAMRSVVVKEVKQWETEQ
-1191 NTTQNSTAQGNTGK
+1191 NYLNTERNSTNQNSTGR
-1205 PSFSLTTE
+1205 PSFALTTE
-1213 MTWDEQLDEL
+1213 MTWDEQVDTRNDGNNYNAMYL
-1223 DNSSR
+1223 
-1228 FSALY
+1228 
-1233 IEETPN
+1233 EETPN

-1250 LCMTKAHMKDAL
+1250 LCMTKSHLNDIMHA
-1262 HEKDPSNPHWHGVPE
+1262 KDPSNPHWHGVQE
-1277 GVVRRLPDLLSK
+1277 GVIRKLPELLSK

-1295 SKTTP
+1295 SASTP
-1300 GDIVVVLQAAD
+1300 GDIVVVLQASD
-1311 ADGNP
+1311 SDGNP
-1316 IVATIRPN
+1316 IIATIHPN
-1324 GSAWVDKVAGPAN
+1324 GRALVDGVRGPAN
-1337 FITSVYGRDNFAPKA
+1337 FITSVYPRSNFAPRA
-1352 GETSK
+1352 GEPSK
-1357 NNLLYLALRDRG
+1357 NNLLYLALRDEG
-1369 IMYWNEKRTETLA
+1369 ILYWNKERTEALA
-1382 HRCRLQLPQT
+1382 QRCRLQLPQT
-1392 LRKVPSDTILKQY
+1392 LSKVPSDTILKQY
-1405 EGYVKGNTPQRL
+1405 EGYVKGNTPKRL
-1417 FSMDDY
+1417 FSMESDLEQDNEAGS
-1423 DDAVTGSPDMD
+1423 DASDSSVPDFNSWNSAYQYFENAPDTNITFDALPGGSPEVEI
-1434 GSVPKFK
+1434 GV
-1441 NWDEAFWHFENL
+1441 
-1453 AGSNLAFADPP
+1453 
-1464 VMTSEMEFGA
+1464 
-1474 LDSHGKWHET
+1474 LDSHGKWAET
-1484 LGTYSKDAAGL
+1484 LGVYPYTKEGL
-1495 AKFNEDVKDF
+1495 AQFNKDVKEF
-1505 ITADELSDEELNALF
+1505 VSVQTISEEELNELF
-1520 PPTDGDFADDGYG
+1520 HTTDGDFADDGYG

-1554 QKEVSD
+1554 QREVSD
-1560 AVQTN
+1560 AVQTD
-1565 RDGFTKTDTKAFQ
+1565 RDGFTRTDTKAFQ
-1578 KWFNDPSG
+1578 EWFNDPSG

-1607 TKAHEAGVAKSKGIF
+1607 TKAHEAGVAKSNGIF

-1646 DEIKGDENLYLKELP
+1646 DEIKGDENLYLKELQ

-1675 LRHFQAYGNGL
+1675 LRHFQAYGYGL

-1692 ANGNEVSRISDAE
+1692 ANGNEASRISDAE

-1738 TKQGLEDFNYRLG
+1738 TKQGLEDFNYQLG

-1764 GKYFLTSNNT
+1764 GKYFLTSDNT
-1774 LVVDAQ
+1774 LVVDTQ
-1780 GDDYHGIRSGVLPS
+1780 GDDYHGIRSGVLPP

-1820 VVKNVDDAGGA
+1820 VVKNVDDVGGV
-1831 QTQYIVKDS
+1831 QTQYIVKNS
-1840 NQVKSVYNR
+1840 GQVKSVYNR
-1849 GTWDKT
+1849 GTWEENR
-1855 KPDFL
+1855 PDFL
-1860 FDMAENDDHRQKL
+1860 FSMAENEGHRQKL
-1873 EDFFKKMEEEYG
+1873 EDFFTKLEEQYG
-1885 GGSAEAMFQ
+1885 NGSAEAMFQ

-1926 AVEAARMAERERADK
+1926 AVEAAKMAERERADK
-1941 KLQKQKDAF
+1941 KLQKQKDSAR
-1950 QEKARQKAAEARLS
+1950 EKARQKAAEARLS
-1964 KAKAVKSARLA
+1964 KAKAVRDARLA

-2006 EERMSQLRSGHQQEL
+2006 EERMSQLRAGHQQEL

-2041 KGLDA
+2041 KGQDA

-2098 TAKDAVKAAADKLRT
+2098 TARDAVKAAADKLRT

-2172 DDRSLEDVVICWD
+2172 DERSLEDVVICWD

-2191 KYNDDKQRI
+2191 KYNDDKQRV
-2200 LQDYMLHRHNVDRM
+2200 LQDYMLHRHNIDRM

-2231 PWLASLEPREFAELV
+2231 PWLASLSPTEFAELV
-2246 ADGNRIAQRYQELI
+2246 ADNNRIAQRYQELI

-2283 FSRNLV
+2283 FSRNLI

-2330 LRETYPSYVP
+2330 LRETYPAYVP
-2340 TYRKDKPGLGKGVS
+2340 TYRKDKPGLGKGAS
-2354 SFGGTVT
+2354 AFAGTVT

-2381 SFNMLME
+2381 SYAMLLE

-2415 NGFAVFDWNEAPEI
+2415 NGFAVFDWNEAPEM

-2497 TKVGQTLTSPMKTF
+2497 TRVGQTLTSPMKTF
-2511 ITGINPAFAMR
+2511 ITGINTAFAMR

-2575 AGYYNNEGGTYIT
+2575 AGYYNNEGGAYIT
-2588 NLNRQKMQDLNPV
+2588 KLNKQKMKDTMPW
-2601 NKVGKALGFI
+2601 NKVGKLLGFV

-2641 VGIKNAAEVTVD
+2641 IGIKNAAEVTVD

-2733 DTYYC
+2733 DAYYC
-2738 IPLPDEHKFLKI
+2738 IPLKDEHKFLKI

-2883 GNDKQASAEEQAK
+2883 GNDKLASAEEQAK

-2968 ARVRELPD
+2968 AKVRELPD
-2976 GPEKDAI
+2976 GPEKDEI
-2983 KGQIVELAR
+2983 KGQIVEPAR

-3066 KYRELYDEEYANVME
+3066 KYREMYDEEYASVME
-3081 AVIKSSKYRSAS
+3081 EVIKSSKYRSAS

-3099 LLEAV
+3099 LLETA

>member
-19 GEKIHYNSNP
+19 GEKIRYNSNP

-118 DTLNSV
+118 DTMNKL
-124 DKRMKELRAQAG
+124 DTQMKAIRAQAG
-136 KQTRFERVGSVLS
+136 KQTFGDRASDTLSAIMSGSAGAYTNTAGFISNAYNDPDYNRRQIAQAQKALETGRLSDGKVVTPAMRKTLQDNIDRMNREIAEWESENSTTNRIYRAADRMQDDSAAFQESAKQGLGKVGSTIVDAAVSMGQSTLDAVPAMVTGGAAGMAPFVVRAFGGS
-149 GSGKLYAGQLAG
+149 TQEARRKGADLNQQFLYGSAEAAKEYVTEKLFGLTLPQKMMGGAGAGSFDDLLEKGVRSVTEKLAKSEGGQKVIGGLATWLMSGATEGLEEIIGSALENTFINPNLRPWEPDTRTTQEKFNDALYDGLVGAVSGLMGGVTNLATYDTSKLNPTKDTGSG
-161 TAGTLVEGAGKLN
+161 V
-174 TRIENYTDRE
+174 
-184 KLQTAEDNINRY
+184 
-196 QQMLSSGKDLTG
+196 
-208 KALTAEDRKRIQSYI
+208 
-223 KHNQAVLDAHK
+223 
-234 NYTATVENAD
+234 
-244 KETADTLYGKSLDLI
+244 
-259 DSGSKDVEKAKED
+259 
-272 LGFVGRAAVDLG
+272 
-284 VAGTQM
+284 
-290 AADAALGT
+290 
-298 LTGTALIPMFIRSF
+298 
-312 GGGAIEAKQNG
+312 
-323 ATYGQQLAYGA
+323 
-334 LSAGTEVATEKI
+334 
-346 SNVSGVFKKV
+346 
-356 YGGGV
+356 
-361 VDEAVKK
+361 
-368 AVKKLS
+368 
-374 SNAVGQALLTAGAS
+374 
-388 AGGEGFEEF
+388 
-397 VSDVF
+397 
-402 APIWQRAT
+402 
-410 YAKDPYAS
+410 
-418 DKYGAGNIDL
+418 
-428 KSRPQYQNADGTIST
+428 T
-443 VDSWSFNID
+443 VD
-452 GKEVLLPS
+452 
-460 VWMKD
+460 
-465 GKPYRS
+465 
-471 SNADEILRHY
+471 
-481 KETGEYLGK
+481 
-490 FDTVEQANAY
+490 
-500 AEKLHQEQNQ
+500 
-510 YYNVYQNAKF
+510 AK
-520 DLGEA
+520 
-525 MYDAMIGAAMGLIGD
+525 
-540 AGNIVN
+540 
-546 TTRQASVDNRGVKN
+546 
-560 AGNAVDVS
+560 
-568 QMNSGNTVPPVD
+568 
-580 AQNQNGYNETKVS
+580 NQNVYNETKVS
-593 PAASAQVQQTEAQ
+593 PAASEEVQQTEAL
-606 AQVTRA
+606 AQVTQA
-612 ENPGSTVLDAATTL
+612 ANPGSTVLDAATTL

-631 MKLKTAQEKAAIV
+631 MKLKTAQEKAGIV

-659 KLNPTSKEGQAIFT
+659 KLNPTSKESQAIFT

-688 QLYNLYR
+688 RLYNLYR
-695 SANQVAVDAR
+695 SANTAAVQAR
-705 EKQRAQQA
+705 EQQRAQQA
-713 AQEAAFQQAAM
+713 AQEAAFQQTAM

-734 ETPAAQ
+734 ETPAVQ
-740 EQQTTDTL
+740 EQQATDTL
-748 TRQMADAGFQ
+748 AKQMADAGFQ

-775 DAVNGT
+775 DVVNGT
-781 ATAASRKTGNVRN
+781 TTAASRKTGNARN
-794 SLTLK
+794 SITLK

-813 QELYAEKGVNL
+813 QELYAEKGINL
-824 TDNQLDAAFNNFLST
+824 TDNQLDAAFNNFLSM

-864 EAEPAGRSVPV
+864 EEEPAGRSVPV

-894 PDRDGEGKGTN
+894 PGRDGEGKRTN

-960 GGNGPTESGGG
+960 GGDGPTESGGG
-971 RADETRN
+971 RTDETRN

-993 QQESFIQELRKKR
+993 QQKSFIQELRKKR

-1043 GVKLNATIG
+1043 GVKLNAAIG

-1191 NTTQNSTAQGNTGK
+1191 NTTQNLTAQGNTGK

-1223 DNSSR
+1223 DNPSR

-1250 LCMTKAHMKDAL
+1250 LCMTKAHMKNAL

-1434 GSVPKFK
+1434 GSAPKFK

-1764 GKYFLTSNNT
+1764 GKYFLTSDNT
-1774 LVVDAQ
+1774 LVVDAE
-1780 GDDYHGIRSGVLPS
+1780 GYDYHGIQSDVLPT

-1799 DTYVHINDIA
+1799 DTYVHIDNIA

-2006 EERMSQLRSGHQQEL
+2006 EERMSQLRAGHQQEL

-2283 FSRNLV
+2283 FSRNLI

-2361 AKKAVRAAT
+2361 AKKAVRSAT

-2415 NGFAVFDWNEAPEI
+2415 NGFAVFDWNEAPET

-2547 EKYYAKAWQEMVSG
+2547 EKYYAKAWQEMVSS
-2561 SENWQHFVALGGTN
+2561 SENWQRFVALGGTN

-2588 NLNRQKMQDLNPV
+2588 NLNRRKMQDLNPV

-2825 MAKGDQWNS
+2825 MAKGGQWNS

-2968 ARVRELPD
+2968 AQVRELPD

-3018 GDKVKNALT
+3018 GDKVKTALT

-3066 KYRELYDEEYANVME
+3066 KYRELYDEEYASVME

-3099 LLEAV
+3099 LLEAA

-3123 YKSTPKKK
+3123 YKSTSKKK